1 MITNKNIYS
10 IRKHKLGVASFLLGT
25 LFVVGHANNAE
36 ASEVSATTQEHN
48 VETEQTKTEGELTT
62 EVAQQAVSE
71 SAPIAENMQKTTSVA
86 SENAKEV
93 TASDST
99 QEVTKTEAKDT
110 ATMKDSEIA
119 QPVSEVNKPVT
130 QTAPVQAPTT
140 ATEHKSPRQAQEL
153 TAPMDT
159 KVINVENGTDVTS
172 KVKVETSSITGH
184 QNNDKTYRQSNTV
197 NPHKAE
203 RVTLNYDWS
212 FENGIKAGDY
222 FDFQLSDNVD
232 TNGISTVKKVP
243 NIVDTQNNDT
253 VIAYGEVKDKNRIRY
268 RFTDYVSDK
277 ENVVGKLSLNLFI
290 NPAKVQNRGNIN
302 VSSTLGSIK
311 TEETFNIEYI
321 DGVKNNEGVTLNG
334 RLDDLSKADQSFT
347 HYTTFKP
354 SQNELTNVSLKGTVT
369 TGAIENGI
377 AGEVKIY
384 EFIGSGELPESV
396 YANVNDTSHFN
407 DITSNL
413 SNSIKSTSTGYEIT
427 FDMKNKKPYVI
438 VYKGHYNKDA
448 SDFDFTTNAIGHQN
462 LNRSPYNHYWSYNHY
477 FNLTWKN
484 GVAFYSNNA
493 SGEGNDKPVPPTYGF
508 SELVDTTQNTAPAT
522 MTFQTTGV
530 LEEIEDSVVLNTLS
544 QSGEDRGENTSP
556 IIETTED
563 SQPVEFEE
571 ETNHGIQDV
580 TLHADAVD
588 FEEET
593 NHGEQ
598 DTVHHSDVVEYDE
611 DTTTGMLTGAISDH
625 TTEEDTMEYTTDGL
639 LIEFDDE
646 MNPNVSGQY
655 DDITTDTIE
664 ESSHIDTFTEL
675 ESEFGQHDGI
685 VTFEEDTIVEKPKTE
700 KGNRVPLVIDLSTP
714 KHNHQFNI
722 QPTDPNID
730 TSATYRIGDF
740 VWRDED
746 HNGVQNDGE
755 HGLEGVLVT
764 LKTADGVVLNT
775 TTSDANGHYQFT
787 NVQKGKYIV
796 EFTTPEGYEATS
808 KHTTANTEKDS
819 DGLIANIDVTQDDM
833 SIDAGFFPLENW
845 NPQPK
850 DETYTIGDFVWR
862 DEDHN
867 GVQND
872 GEHGLE
878 GVLVT
883 LKTADGV
890 VLNTTTSDANGHYQ
904 FTNVQK
910 GKYIVEFTTP
920 EGYEATSKHTTAN
933 TEKDSDGLIANIDV
947 TQDDMSIDAGF
958 FPLENWNPQPKDET
972 YTIGDFVW
980 RDEDHNGVQNDGEHG
995 LEGVLVTLK
1004 TADGVVLNTTT
1015 SDANGHY
1022 QFTNVQKGKY
1032 IVEFTTPEGYEATSK
1047 HTTANTEKDSD
1058 GLIANIDV
1066 TQDDMSIDAGF
1077 FPLENWNPQPKD
1089 ETYTIGDFVWRDEG
1103 HNGVQNDGEH
1113 GLEGVLVTLKTAD
1126 GVVLNTTTSDAN
1138 GHYQFTNVQKGK
1150 YIVEFTTPEGYEPTS
1165 KHTTANTEKDS
1176 DGLIANIDVTQD
1188 DMSIDAGFFPLE
1200 NWNPQPEPKNPDDKE
1215 KPAPEQPDV
1224 PQPEPKNPDDKEK
1237 PAPEQPDVPQPEPKN
1252 PDDREK
1258 PAPEQPDVPQPEPKN
1273 PDDKEKPAPEQ
1284 PDAPQPK
1291 PMLPGEKVKPKPT
1304 HPGEAMQTTPQDK
1317 STSQTDEALPQTG
1330 ESSSQSSA
1338 LIFGGLLSLLGLGLL
1353 RRSSK
1358 QNRSSMK

>member
-36 ASEVSATTQEHN
+36 ASEVSATTREQN
-48 VETEQTKTEGELTT
+48 VETEQAKTERELTT
-62 EVAQQAVSE
+62 KVAQQAVSE
-71 SAPIAENMQKTTSVA
+71 SAPIAENMQETTSVA
-86 SENAKEV
+86 SENAKAV

-99 QEVTKTEAKDT
+99 QEVTKTETKDT

-130 QTAPVQAPTT
+130 QTAPFQTPTT
-140 ATEHKSPRQAQEL
+140 ATEHKSPRQVQEV
-153 TAPMDT
+153 TSPVDT

-172 KVKVETSSITGH
+172 KVKVEKSSITGH
-184 QNNDKTYRQSNTV
+184 QNNDKTYHQSNTV

-212 FENGIKAGDY
+212 FENSIKEGDY

-232 TNGISTVKKVP
+232 TNGISTTKKVP
-243 NIVDTQNNDT
+243 NILDVQDSDK

-462 LNRSPYNHYWSYNHY
+462 LNSSPYNYYWSYNHY

-484 GVAFYSNNA
+484 GVAFYSNKAN
-493 SGEGNDKPVPPTYGF
+493 GEGNDKPVPPTYGY
-508 SELVDTTQNTAPAT
+508 SPTVNTIQDTHADYPV
-522 MTFQTTGV
+522 MTFQQPGT
-530 LEEIEDSVVLNTLS
+530 LEETEDSMPITTLTE
-544 QSGEDRGENTSP
+544 SGEDRGENTSS

-1077 FPLENWNPQPKD
+1077 FPLENWNPQP
-1089 ETYTIGDFVWRDEG
+1089 
-1103 HNGVQNDGEH
+1103 
-1113 GLEGVLVTLKTAD
+1113 
-1126 GVVLNTTTSDAN
+1126 
-1138 GHYQFTNVQKGK
+1138 
-1150 YIVEFTTPEGYEPTS
+1150 
-1165 KHTTANTEKDS
+1165 
-1176 DGLIANIDVTQD
+1176 
-1188 DMSIDAGFFPLE
+1188 
-1200 NWNPQPEPKNPDDKE
+1200 EPKNPDDKE

-1224 PQPEPKNPDDKEK
+1224 
-1237 PAPEQPDVPQPEPKN
+1237 
-1252 PDDREK
+1252 
-1258 PAPEQPDVPQPEPKN
+1258 
-1273 PDDKEKPAPEQ
+1273 
-1284 PDAPQPK
+1284 PQPK

-1317 STSQTDEALPQTG
+1317 STSQTDEALPKTG

>member
-36 ASEVSATTQEHN
+36 ASEVSTTTQEQN
-48 VETEQTKTEGELTT
+48 AEKEQAKTEGELTT
-62 EVAQQAVSE
+62 EAAQQTAVE
-71 SAPIAENMQKTTSVA
+71 SIPASENMQERTLVA
-86 SENAKEV
+86 SENGKEV
-93 TASDST
+93 TTTEST
-99 QEVTKTEAKDT
+99 QEVTKTETKDT
-110 ATMKDSEIA
+110 VTMKDSEIA

-130 QTAPVQAPTT
+130 QTAPVQTPTT
-140 ATEHKSPRQAQEL
+140 ATEHKSPRQVQEV
-153 TAPMDT
+153 TSPVDT

-172 KVKVETSSITGH
+172 KVKVETSSITDH

-203 RVTLNYDWS
+203 RVTLNYEWTFDKD
-212 FENGIKAGDY
+212 IKNDDY
-222 FDFQLSDNVD
+222 FEFQLSDNVD

-253 VIAYGEVKDKNRIRY
+253 VIAFGEINEQNRVRY
-268 RFTDYVSDK
+268 RFTDYVSKKD
-277 ENVVGKLSLNLFI
+277 NVKGNLSLNLFI
-290 NPAKVQNRGNIN
+290 DPSKVLNNGNTT
-302 VSSTLGSIK
+302 VSSILNGTK
-311 TEETFNIEYI
+311 TESTFNIEYI
-321 DGVKNNEGVTLNG
+321 DGIHNAAGVTLNG
-334 RLDDLSKADQSFT
+334 RLDELSKANQTFT
-347 HYTTFKP
+347 HFATFKP
-354 SQNELTNVSLKGTVT
+354 KHNKLSSVTIKGKVKNGVLQNSN
-369 TGAIENGI
+369 N
-377 AGEVKIY
+377 GEVKVY
-384 EFIGSGELPESV
+384 EFIGNGELPQSV
-396 YANVNDTSHFN
+396 YANVNDTNQFK
-407 DITSNL
+407 DITTSMNSKKSNG
-413 SNSIKSTSTGYEIT
+413 TGYEIT
-427 FDMKNKKPYVI
+427 FDTMNDKPYVI
-438 VYKGHYNKDA
+438 LYKGYFDSNSK
-448 SDFDFTTNAIGHQN
+448 DFDFTTNATGYQN
-462 LNRSPYNHYWSYNHY
+462 LNQSSYYYWPYNHY
-477 FNLTWKN
+477 FNLTWDN

-625 TTEEDTMEYTTDGL
+625 TIEEDTMEYTTDGL

-1077 FPLENWNPQPKD
+1077 FPLENWNPQP
-1089 ETYTIGDFVWRDEG
+1089 
-1103 HNGVQNDGEH
+1103 
-1113 GLEGVLVTLKTAD
+1113 
-1126 GVVLNTTTSDAN
+1126 
-1138 GHYQFTNVQKGK
+1138 
-1150 YIVEFTTPEGYEPTS
+1150 
-1165 KHTTANTEKDS
+1165 
-1176 DGLIANIDVTQD
+1176 
-1188 DMSIDAGFFPLE
+1188 
-1200 NWNPQPEPKNPDDKE
+1200 EPKNPDDKE

-1224 PQPEPKNPDDKEK
+1224 PQPEPKNPDDREKPAPEQPDVPQPEPKNPDDREK

-1317 STSQTDEALPQTG
+1317 STSQTDEALPKTG

>member
-36 ASEVSATTQEHN
+36 ASEVSTTTQEQN
-48 VETEQTKTEGELTT
+48 AEKEQTKTEGELTT

-71 SAPIAENMQKTTSVA
+71 SAPTAENMQETTSVA

-130 QTAPVQAPTT
+130 QTAPVQTPTT
-140 ATEHKSPRQAQEL
+140 ATEHKSPRQVQEV
-153 TAPMDT
+153 TSPEDT

-253 VIAYGEVKDKNRIRY
+253 VIAFGEINEQNRVRY
-268 RFTDYVSDK
+268 RFTDYVNQK
-277 ENVVGKLSLNLFI
+277 ENLKGKLALNLFI
-290 NPAKVQNRGNIN
+290 KPDKVQTAGNIT
-302 VSSTLGSIK
+302 VSSKLGNQVTSQN
-311 TEETFNIEYI
+311 FNIQYI
-321 DGVKNNEGVTLNG
+321 DGVKNRAGVTLNG
-334 RLDDLSKADQSFT
+334 RIDTLSKTDQTFT
-347 HYTTFKP
+347 HFATFKP
-354 SQNELTNVSLKGTVT
+354 NNNALTSVTITGKVKNGALQNGK
-369 TGAIENGI
+369 
-377 AGEVKIY
+377 AGEVKVY
-384 EFIGSGELPESV
+384 EFIGSGELPQSV
-396 YANVNDTSHFN
+396 YANVNDTKQFN
-407 DITSNL
+407 DITNSMK
-413 SNSIKSTSTGYEIT
+413 SIKNYSNGYEIT
-427 FDMKNKKPYVI
+427 FDMNKDNHPYII
-438 VYKGHYNKDA
+438 VYQGHFNNNAK
-448 SDFDFTTNAIGHQN
+448 DFDFSTNATGYQN
-462 LNRSPYNHYWSYNHY
+462 LNQSEYSYYWPYNYS
-477 FNLTWKN
+477 FNLTWDN

-493 SGEGNDKPVPPTYGF
+493 SGEGNDKPVPPTYGY
-508 SELVDTTQNTAPAT
+508 SPTVNTIQDTHADYPV
-522 MTFQTTGV
+522 MTFQQPGT
-530 LEEIEDSVVLNTLS
+530 LEETEDSMPITTLTE
-544 QSGEDRGENTSP
+544 SGEDRSENTSP

-625 TTEEDTMEYTTDGL
+625 TTKEDTMEYTTDSL

-730 TSATYRIGDF
+730 TSATYRIGNF

-819 DGLIANIDVTQDDM
+819 DGLIANIDVTQNDM

-1032 IVEFTTPEGYEATSK
+1032 IVEFTTPEGYE
-1047 HTTANTEKDSD
+1047 
-1058 GLIANIDV
+1058 
-1066 TQDDMSIDAGF
+1066 
-1077 FPLENWNPQPKD
+1077 
-1089 ETYTIGDFVWRDEG
+1089 
-1103 HNGVQNDGEH
+1103 
-1113 GLEGVLVTLKTAD
+1113 
-1126 GVVLNTTTSDAN
+1126 
-1138 GHYQFTNVQKGK
+1138 
-1150 YIVEFTTPEGYEPTS
+1150 PTS

-1224 PQPEPKNPDDKEK
+1224 PQPEPKNPDDREK

-1273 PDDKEKPAPEQ
+1273 PDDREKPAPEQPDVPQPESKNPDDKEKPAPEQ
-1284 PDAPQPK
+1284 PDVPQPK

-1317 STSQTDEALPQTG
+1317 STSQTDEVLPKTG

-1338 LIFGGLLSLLGLGLL
+1338 LIFGGLLSLLGLDLL

-1358 QNRSSMK
+1358 QNR

>member
-36 ASEVSATTQEHN
+36 ASEVSTTTQEQN
-48 VETEQTKTEGELTT
+48 AEKEQTKTEGELTT

-71 SAPIAENMQKTTSVA
+71 SAPTAENMQETTSVA

-130 QTAPVQAPTT
+130 QTAPVQTPTT
-140 ATEHKSPRQAQEL
+140 ATEHKSPRQVQEV
-153 TAPMDT
+153 TSPEDT

-253 VIAYGEVKDKNRIRY
+253 VIAFGEINEQNRVRY
-268 RFTDYVSDK
+268 RFTDYVNQK
-277 ENVVGKLSLNLFI
+277 ENLKGKLALNLFI
-290 NPAKVQNRGNIN
+290 KPDKVQTAGNIT
-302 VSSTLGSIK
+302 VSSKLGNQVTSQN
-311 TEETFNIEYI
+311 FNIQYI
-321 DGVKNNEGVTLNG
+321 DGVKNRAGVTLNG
-334 RLDDLSKADQSFT
+334 RIDTLSKTDQTFT
-347 HYTTFKP
+347 HFATFKP
-354 SQNELTNVSLKGTVT
+354 NNNALTSVTITGKVKNGALQNGK
-369 TGAIENGI
+369 
-377 AGEVKIY
+377 AGEVKVY
-384 EFIGSGELPESV
+384 EFIGSGELPQSV
-396 YANVNDTSHFN
+396 YANVNDTKQFN
-407 DITSNL
+407 DITKSMK
-413 SNSIKSTSTGYEIT
+413 SIKNNSNGYEIT
-427 FDMKNKKPYVI
+427 FDMNKDNHPYII
-438 VYKGHYNKDA
+438 VYQGHFNNNAK
-448 SDFDFTTNAIGHQN
+448 DFDFSTNATGYQN
-462 LNRSPYNHYWSYNHY
+462 LNQSEYSYYWPYNYS
-477 FNLTWKN
+477 FNLTWDN

-493 SGEGNDKPVPPTYGF
+493 SGEGNDKPVPPTYGY
-508 SELVDTTQNTAPAT
+508 SPTVNTIQDTHADYPV
-522 MTFQTTGV
+522 MTFQQPGT
-530 LEEIEDSVVLNTLS
+530 LEETEDSMPITTLTE
-544 QSGEDRGENTSP
+544 SGEDRSENTSP

-755 HGLEGVLVT
+755 HGLEGVLVS

-845 NPQPK
+845 NAQPK

-947 TQDDMSIDAGF
+947 TQG
-958 FPLENWNPQPKDET
+958 
-972 YTIGDFVW
+972 
-980 RDEDHNGVQNDGEHG
+980 
-995 LEGVLVTLK
+995 
-1004 TADGVVLNTTT
+1004 
-1015 SDANGHY
+1015 
-1022 QFTNVQKGKY
+1022 
-1032 IVEFTTPEGYEATSK
+1032 
-1047 HTTANTEKDSD
+1047 
-1058 GLIANIDV
+1058 
-1066 TQDDMSIDAGF
+1066 
-1077 FPLENWNPQPKD
+1077 
-1089 ETYTIGDFVWRDEG
+1089 
-1103 HNGVQNDGEH
+1103 
-1113 GLEGVLVTLKTAD
+1113 
-1126 GVVLNTTTSDAN
+1126 
-1138 GHYQFTNVQKGK
+1138 
-1150 YIVEFTTPEGYEPTS
+1150 
-1165 KHTTANTEKDS
+1165 
-1176 DGLIANIDVTQD
+1176 

-1284 PDAPQPK
+1284 PDAPQPE

-1317 STSQTDEALPQTG
+1317 STSQTDEALPKTG

>member
-130 QTAPVQAPTT
+130 QTAAPVAEPST
-140 ATEHKSPRQAQEL
+140 ANKQTSPRQVQEL

-172 KVKVETSSITGH
+172 KVKVEKSSITGH
-184 QNNDKTYRQSNTV
+184 QNKDKTYHQSNTV

-232 TNGISTVKKVP
+232 TNGISTIKKVP
-243 NIVDTQNNDT
+243 HIMDSQNSEQI
-253 VIAYGEVKDKNRIRY
+253 IAYGEINENNRVRY
-268 RFTDYVSDK
+268 RFMDYVNQK
-277 ENVVGKLSLNLFI
+277 ENLKGKLSLNLFI
-290 NPAKVQNRGNIN
+290 KPDKVQDEGKIT
-302 VSSTLGSIK
+302 VTSQLGKEMTSQEFDIK
-311 TEETFNIEYI
+311 YI
-321 DGVKNNEGVTLNG
+321 DGVKSPSGITLNG
-334 RLDDLSKADQSFT
+334 RLDELSKADQSFT
-347 HYTTFKP
+347 HYAIFKP
-354 SQNELTNVSLKGTVT
+354 KHNNLTNVTLRGTVSNN
-369 TGAIENGI
+369 AQQNEKNGQ
-377 AGEVKIY
+377 VNVY
-384 EFIGSGELPESV
+384 EYIGQGELPQSA
-396 YANVNDTSHFN
+396 YANVKDTNQFR
-407 DITSNL
+407 DIT
-413 SNSIKSTSTGYEIT
+413 NSLRPTTVNSTGYQIT
-427 FDMKNKKPYVI
+427 FDHINKKPYVI
-438 VYKGHYNKDA
+438 VYKGHYKNEAKDLE
-448 SDFDFTTNAIGHQN
+448 FTTNATDYHSSN
-462 LNRSPYNHYWSYNHY
+462 LYSYNY
-477 FNLTWKN
+477 WPYYGSFNLTWKN

-845 NPQPK
+845 NPQP
-850 DETYTIGDFVWR
+850 
-862 DEDHN
+862 
-867 GVQND
+867 
-872 GEHGLE
+872 
-878 GVLVT
+878 
-883 LKTADGV
+883 
-890 VLNTTTSDANGHYQ
+890 
-904 FTNVQK
+904 
-910 GKYIVEFTTP
+910 
-920 EGYEATSKHTTAN
+920 
-933 TEKDSDGLIANIDV
+933 
-947 TQDDMSIDAGF
+947 
-958 FPLENWNPQPKDET
+958 
-972 YTIGDFVW
+972 
-980 RDEDHNGVQNDGEHG
+980 
-995 LEGVLVTLK
+995 
-1004 TADGVVLNTTT
+1004 
-1015 SDANGHY
+1015 
-1022 QFTNVQKGKY
+1022 
-1032 IVEFTTPEGYEATSK
+1032 
-1047 HTTANTEKDSD
+1047 
-1058 GLIANIDV
+1058 
-1066 TQDDMSIDAGF
+1066 
-1077 FPLENWNPQPKD
+1077 
-1089 ETYTIGDFVWRDEG
+1089 
-1103 HNGVQNDGEH
+1103 
-1113 GLEGVLVTLKTAD
+1113 
-1126 GVVLNTTTSDAN
+1126 
-1138 GHYQFTNVQKGK
+1138 
-1150 YIVEFTTPEGYEPTS
+1150 
-1165 KHTTANTEKDS
+1165 
-1176 DGLIANIDVTQD
+1176 
-1188 DMSIDAGFFPLE
+1188 
-1200 NWNPQPEPKNPDDKE
+1200 
-1215 KPAPEQPDV
+1215 
-1224 PQPEPKNPDDKEK
+1224 EPKNPDDKEK

-1273 PDDKEKPAPEQ
+1273 PDDREKPAPEQPDVPQPESKNPDDKEKPAPEQ
-1284 PDAPQPK
+1284 PDVPQPK

-1317 STSQTDEALPQTG
+1317 STSQTDEVLPKTG

-1338 LIFGGLLSLLGLGLL
+1338 LIFGGLLSLLGLDLL

-1358 QNRSSMK
+1358 QNR

>member
-36 ASEVSATTQEHN
+36 ASEMSTTTQEQN
-48 VETEQTKTEGELTT
+48 AEKEQTKTEGELTT
-62 EVAQQAVSE
+62 EAAQQTAVE
-71 SAPIAENMQKTTSVA
+71 SIPASENMQERTLVA
-86 SENAKEV
+86 SENGKEV
-93 TASDST
+93 TTTEST
-99 QEVTKTEAKDT
+99 QEVTKTETKDT
-110 ATMKDSEIA
+110 VTMKATEIV
-119 QPVSEVNKPVT
+119 QPVSQIDKSVT
-130 QTAPVQAPTT
+130 QTAAPVAEPST
-140 ATEHKSPRQAQEL
+140 ANKQTSPRQVQEL

-172 KVKVETSSITGH
+172 KVKVEKSSITGH
-184 QNNDKTYRQSNTV
+184 QNKDKTYHQSNTV

-232 TNGISTVKKVP
+232 TNGISTIKKVP
-243 NIVDTQNNDT
+243 HIMDSQNSEQI
-253 VIAYGEVKDKNRIRY
+253 IAYGEINENNRVRY
-268 RFTDYVSDK
+268 RFMDYVNQK
-277 ENVVGKLSLNLFI
+277 ENLKGKLSLNLFI
-290 NPAKVQNRGNIN
+290 KPDKVQDEGKIT
-302 VSSTLGSIK
+302 VTSQLGKEMTSQEFDIK
-311 TEETFNIEYI
+311 YI
-321 DGVKNNEGVTLNG
+321 DGVKSPSGITLNG
-334 RLDDLSKADQSFT
+334 RLDELSKADQSFT
-347 HYTTFKP
+347 HYAIFKP
-354 SQNELTNVSLKGTVT
+354 KHNNLTNVTLRGTVSNN
-369 TGAIENGI
+369 AQQNEKNGQ
-377 AGEVKIY
+377 VNVY
-384 EFIGSGELPESV
+384 EYIGQGELPQSA
-396 YANVNDTSHFN
+396 YANVKDTNQFR
-407 DITSNL
+407 DIT
-413 SNSIKSTSTGYEIT
+413 NSLRPTTVNSTGYQIT
-427 FDMKNKKPYVI
+427 FDHINKKPYVI
-438 VYKGHYNKDA
+438 VYKGHYKNEAKDLE
-448 SDFDFTTNAIGHQN
+448 FTTNATDYHSSN
-462 LNRSPYNHYWSYNHY
+462 LYSYNY
-477 FNLTWKN
+477 WPYYGSFNLTWKN
-484 GVAFYSNNA
+484 GVAFYSNKAN
-493 SGEGNDKPVPPTYGF
+493 GEGNDKPVPPTYGF

-611 DTTTGMLTGAISDH
+611 DTTTGILTGAISDH

-664 ESSHIDTFTEL
+664 ESSHIDTFIEL

-730 TSATYRIGDF
+730 TSATYRIGNF

-1077 FPLENWNPQPKD
+1077 FPLENWNPQP
-1089 ETYTIGDFVWRDEG
+1089 
-1103 HNGVQNDGEH
+1103 
-1113 GLEGVLVTLKTAD
+1113 
-1126 GVVLNTTTSDAN
+1126 
-1138 GHYQFTNVQKGK
+1138 
-1150 YIVEFTTPEGYEPTS
+1150 
-1165 KHTTANTEKDS
+1165 
-1176 DGLIANIDVTQD
+1176 
-1188 DMSIDAGFFPLE
+1188 
-1200 NWNPQPEPKNPDDKE
+1200 EPKNPDDKE

-1284 PDAPQPK
+1284 PDVPQPK

-1317 STSQTDEALPQTG
+1317 STSQTDEALPKTG

>member
-36 ASEVSATTQEHN
+36 ASEVSTTTQEQN
-48 VETEQTKTEGELTT
+48 AEKEQTKTEGELTT

-71 SAPIAENMQKTTSVA
+71 SAPTAENMQETTSVA

-93 TASDST
+93 TTTEST

-140 ATEHKSPRQAQEL
+140 ANKQTSPRQVQEV

-172 KVKVETSSITGH
+172 KVKVEKSSITGH
-184 QNNDKTYRQSNTV
+184 QNKDKTYHQSNTV

-203 RVTLNYDWS
+203 RVTLNYEWTFDKD
-212 FENGIKAGDY
+212 IKNDDY
-222 FDFQLSDNVD
+222 FEFQLSDNVD

-253 VIAYGEVKDKNRIRY
+253 VIAFGEINEQNRVRY
-268 RFTDYVSDK
+268 RFTDYVSKKD
-277 ENVVGKLSLNLFI
+277 NVKGNLSLNLFI
-290 NPAKVQNRGNIN
+290 DPSKVLNNGNTT
-302 VSSTLGSIK
+302 VSSILNGTK
-311 TEETFNIEYI
+311 TESTFNIEYI
-321 DGVKNNEGVTLNG
+321 DGIHNAAGVTLNG
-334 RLDDLSKADQSFT
+334 RLDELSKANQTFT
-347 HYTTFKP
+347 HFATFKP
-354 SQNELTNVSLKGTVT
+354 KHNKLSSVTIKGKVKNGVLQNSN
-369 TGAIENGI
+369 N
-377 AGEVKIY
+377 GEVKVY
-384 EFIGSGELPESV
+384 EFIGNGELPQSV
-396 YANVNDTSHFN
+396 YANVNDTNQFK
-407 DITSNL
+407 DITTSMNSKKSNG
-413 SNSIKSTSTGYEIT
+413 TGYEIT
-427 FDMKNKKPYVI
+427 FDTMNDKPYVI
-438 VYKGHYNKDA
+438 LYKGYFDSNSK
-448 SDFDFTTNAIGHQN
+448 DFDFTTNATGYQN
-462 LNRSPYNHYWSYNHY
+462 LNQSSYYYWPYNHY
-477 FNLTWKN
+477 FNLTWDN

-755 HGLEGVLVT
+755 HDLEGVLVT

-1032 IVEFTTPEGYEATSK
+1032 IVEFTTPEGYE
-1047 HTTANTEKDSD
+1047 
-1058 GLIANIDV
+1058 
-1066 TQDDMSIDAGF
+1066 
-1077 FPLENWNPQPKD
+1077 
-1089 ETYTIGDFVWRDEG
+1089 
-1103 HNGVQNDGEH
+1103 
-1113 GLEGVLVTLKTAD
+1113 
-1126 GVVLNTTTSDAN
+1126 
-1138 GHYQFTNVQKGK
+1138 
-1150 YIVEFTTPEGYEPTS
+1150 PTS

-1224 PQPEPKNPDDKEK
+1224 PQPEPKNPDDREKPAPEQPDVPQPEPKNPDDREK

-1317 STSQTDEALPQTG
+1317 STSQTDEALPKTG

>member
-130 QTAPVQAPTT
+130 QTAAPVAEPST
-140 ATEHKSPRQAQEL
+140 ANKQTSPRQVQEL

-172 KVKVETSSITGH
+172 KVKVEKSSITGH
-184 QNNDKTYRQSNTV
+184 QNKDKTYHQSNTV

-232 TNGISTVKKVP
+232 TNGISTIKKVP
-243 NIVDTQNNDT
+243 HIMDSQNSEQI
-253 VIAYGEVKDKNRIRY
+253 IAYGEINENNRVRY
-268 RFTDYVSDK
+268 RFMDYVNQK
-277 ENVVGKLSLNLFI
+277 ENLKGKLSLNLFI
-290 NPAKVQNRGNIN
+290 KPDKVQDEGKIT
-302 VSSTLGSIK
+302 VTSQLGKEMTSQEFDIK
-311 TEETFNIEYI
+311 YI
-321 DGVKNNEGVTLNG
+321 DGVKSPSGITLNG
-334 RLDDLSKADQSFT
+334 RLDELSKADQSFT
-347 HYTTFKP
+347 HYSIFKP
-354 SQNELTNVSLKGTVT
+354 KHNNLTNVTLRGTVSNN
-369 TGAIENGI
+369 AQQNEKNGQ
-377 AGEVKIY
+377 VNVY
-384 EFIGSGELPESV
+384 EYIGQGELPQSA
-396 YANVNDTSHFN
+396 YANVNDTKQFN
-407 DITSNL
+407 DITKSMK
-413 SNSIKSTSTGYEIT
+413 SIKNNSNGYEIT
-427 FDMKNKKPYVI
+427 FDMNKDNHPYII
-438 VYKGHYNKDA
+438 VYQGHFNNNAK
-448 SDFDFTTNAIGHQN
+448 DFDFSTNATGYQN
-462 LNRSPYNHYWSYNHY
+462 LNQSEYSYYWPYNYS
-477 FNLTWKN
+477 FNLTWDN

-493 SGEGNDKPVPPTYGF
+493 SGEGNDKPVPPTYGY
-508 SELVDTTQNTAPAT
+508 SPTVNTIQDTHADYPV
-522 MTFQTTGV
+522 MTFQQPGT
-530 LEEIEDSVVLNTLS
+530 LEETEDSMPITTLTE
-544 QSGEDRGENTSP
+544 SGEDRGENTSP

-625 TTEEDTMEYTTDGL
+625 TTEEGTMEYTTDGL

-730 TSATYRIGDF
+730 TSATYRIGNF

-845 NPQPK
+845 NPQP
-850 DETYTIGDFVWR
+850 
-862 DEDHN
+862 
-867 GVQND
+867 
-872 GEHGLE
+872 
-878 GVLVT
+878 
-883 LKTADGV
+883 
-890 VLNTTTSDANGHYQ
+890 
-904 FTNVQK
+904 
-910 GKYIVEFTTP
+910 
-920 EGYEATSKHTTAN
+920 
-933 TEKDSDGLIANIDV
+933 
-947 TQDDMSIDAGF
+947 
-958 FPLENWNPQPKDET
+958 
-972 YTIGDFVW
+972 
-980 RDEDHNGVQNDGEHG
+980 
-995 LEGVLVTLK
+995 
-1004 TADGVVLNTTT
+1004 
-1015 SDANGHY
+1015 
-1022 QFTNVQKGKY
+1022 
-1032 IVEFTTPEGYEATSK
+1032 
-1047 HTTANTEKDSD
+1047 
-1058 GLIANIDV
+1058 
-1066 TQDDMSIDAGF
+1066 
-1077 FPLENWNPQPKD
+1077 
-1089 ETYTIGDFVWRDEG
+1089 
-1103 HNGVQNDGEH
+1103 
-1113 GLEGVLVTLKTAD
+1113 
-1126 GVVLNTTTSDAN
+1126 
-1138 GHYQFTNVQKGK
+1138 
-1150 YIVEFTTPEGYEPTS
+1150 
-1165 KHTTANTEKDS
+1165 
-1176 DGLIANIDVTQD
+1176 
-1188 DMSIDAGFFPLE
+1188 
-1200 NWNPQPEPKNPDDKE
+1200 EPKNPDDRE

-1224 PQPEPKNPDDKEK
+1224 PQPEPKNPDDREK

-1273 PDDKEKPAPEQ
+1273 PDDKEKPA
-1284 PDAPQPK
+1284 
-1291 PMLPGEKVKPKPT
+1291 
-1304 HPGEAMQTTPQDK
+1304 
-1317 STSQTDEALPQTG
+1317 
-1330 ESSSQSSA
+1330 
-1338 LIFGGLLSLLGLGLL
+1338 
-1353 RRSSK
+1353 
-1358 QNRSSMK
+1358 

>member
-36 ASEVSATTQEHN
+36 ASEVSTTTQEQN
-48 VETEQTKTEGELTT
+48 AEKEQAKTEGELTT
-62 EVAQQAVSE
+62 EAAQQTAVE
-71 SAPIAENMQKTTSVA
+71 SIPASENMQERTLVA
-86 SENAKEV
+86 SENGKEV
-93 TASDST
+93 TTTEST
-99 QEVTKTEAKDT
+99 QEVTKTETKDT
-110 ATMKDSEIA
+110 VTMKDSEIA
-119 QPVSEVNKPVT
+119 QPVSHLDKPVT
-130 QTAPVQAPTT
+130 QTAPVQTPTT
-140 ATEHKSPRQAQEL
+140 ATEQKSTRQAQED
-153 TAPMDT
+153 TAPMGM
-159 KVINVENGTDVTS
+159 KEVNVENGTDVTS
-172 KVKVETSSITGH
+172 KVKVENSSITGH
-184 QNNDKTYRQSNTV
+184 QNKDKTYHQSNTV

-203 RVTLNYDWS
+203 RVTLNYEWTFDKD
-212 FENGIKAGDY
+212 IKNDDY
-222 FDFQLSDNVD
+222 FEFQLSDNVD

-253 VIAYGEVKDKNRIRY
+253 VIAFGEINEQNRVRY
-268 RFTDYVSDK
+268 RFTDYVSKKD
-277 ENVVGKLSLNLFI
+277 NVKGKLALNLFI
-290 NPAKVQNRGNIN
+290 KPDKVQTAGNIT
-302 VSSTLGSIK
+302 VSSKLGNQVTSQN
-311 TEETFNIEYI
+311 FNIQYI
-321 DGVKNNEGVTLNG
+321 DGVKNRAGVTLNG
-334 RLDDLSKADQSFT
+334 RIDTLSKTDQTFT
-347 HYTTFKP
+347 HFATFKP
-354 SQNELTNVSLKGTVT
+354 NNNALTSVTITGKVKNGALQNGK
-369 TGAIENGI
+369 
-377 AGEVKIY
+377 AGEVKVY
-384 EFIGSGELPESV
+384 EFIGSGELPQSV
-396 YANVNDTSHFN
+396 YANVNDTKQFN
-407 DITSNL
+407 DITKSMK
-413 SNSIKSTSTGYEIT
+413 SIKNNSNGYEIT
-427 FDMKNKKPYVI
+427 FDMNKDNHPYII
-438 VYKGHYNKDA
+438 VYQGHFNNNAK
-448 SDFDFTTNAIGHQN
+448 DFDFSTNATGYQN
-462 LNRSPYNHYWSYNHY
+462 LNQSEYSYYWPYNYS
-477 FNLTWKN
+477 FNLTWDN

-493 SGEGNDKPVPPTYGF
+493 SGEGNDKPVPPTYGY
-508 SELVDTTQNTAPAT
+508 SPTVNTIQDTHADYPV
-522 MTFQTTGV
+522 MTFQQPGT
-530 LEEIEDSVVLNTLS
+530 LEETEDSMPITTLTE
-544 QSGEDRGENTSP
+544 SGEDRGENTSS

-845 NPQPK
+845 NPQP
-850 DETYTIGDFVWR
+850 
-862 DEDHN
+862 
-867 GVQND
+867 
-872 GEHGLE
+872 
-878 GVLVT
+878 
-883 LKTADGV
+883 
-890 VLNTTTSDANGHYQ
+890 
-904 FTNVQK
+904 
-910 GKYIVEFTTP
+910 
-920 EGYEATSKHTTAN
+920 
-933 TEKDSDGLIANIDV
+933 
-947 TQDDMSIDAGF
+947 
-958 FPLENWNPQPKDET
+958 
-972 YTIGDFVW
+972 
-980 RDEDHNGVQNDGEHG
+980 
-995 LEGVLVTLK
+995 
-1004 TADGVVLNTTT
+1004 
-1015 SDANGHY
+1015 
-1022 QFTNVQKGKY
+1022 
-1032 IVEFTTPEGYEATSK
+1032 
-1047 HTTANTEKDSD
+1047 
-1058 GLIANIDV
+1058 
-1066 TQDDMSIDAGF
+1066 
-1077 FPLENWNPQPKD
+1077 
-1089 ETYTIGDFVWRDEG
+1089 
-1103 HNGVQNDGEH
+1103 
-1113 GLEGVLVTLKTAD
+1113 
-1126 GVVLNTTTSDAN
+1126 
-1138 GHYQFTNVQKGK
+1138 
-1150 YIVEFTTPEGYEPTS
+1150 
-1165 KHTTANTEKDS
+1165 
-1176 DGLIANIDVTQD
+1176 
-1188 DMSIDAGFFPLE
+1188 
-1200 NWNPQPEPKNPDDKE
+1200 EPKNPDDKE

-1237 PAPEQPDVPQPEPKN
+1237 PAPEQPDVPQP
-1252 PDDREK
+1252 
-1258 PAPEQPDVPQPEPKN
+1258 
-1273 PDDKEKPAPEQ
+1273 
-1284 PDAPQPK
+1284 K

-1317 STSQTDEALPQTG
+1317 STSQTDEVLPKTG

>member
-36 ASEVSATTQEHN
+36 ASEVSATTREQN
-48 VETEQTKTEGELTT
+48 VKTEQAKTERELTT
-62 EVAQQAVSE
+62 KVAQQAVSE
-71 SAPIAENMQKTTSVA
+71 SAPIAENMQETTSVA
-86 SENAKEV
+86 SENAKAV

-99 QEVTKTEAKDT
+99 QEVTKTETKDT

-130 QTAPVQAPTT
+130 QTAPVQTPTT
-140 ATEHKSPRQAQEL
+140 ATEHKSPRQVQEV
-153 TAPMDT
+153 TSPVDT

-232 TNGISTVKKVP
+232 TNGISTIKKVP
-243 NIVDTQNNDT
+243 HIMDSQNSEQI
-253 VIAYGEVKDKNRIRY
+253 IAYGEINENNRVRY
-268 RFTDYVSDK
+268 RFMDYVNQK
-277 ENVVGKLSLNLFI
+277 ENLKGKLSLNLFI
-290 NPAKVQNRGNIN
+290 KPDKVQDEGKIT
-302 VSSTLGSIK
+302 VTSQLGKEMTSQEFDIK
-311 TEETFNIEYI
+311 YI
-321 DGVKNNEGVTLNG
+321 DGVKSPSGITLNG
-334 RLDDLSKADQSFT
+334 RLDELSKADQSFT
-347 HYTTFKP
+347 HYAIFKP
-354 SQNELTNVSLKGTVT
+354 KHNNLTNVTLRGTVSNN
-369 TGAIENGI
+369 AQQNEKNGQ
-377 AGEVKIY
+377 VNVY
-384 EFIGSGELPESV
+384 EYIGQGELPQSA
-396 YANVNDTSHFN
+396 YANVNDTKQFN
-407 DITSNL
+407 DITKSMK
-413 SNSIKSTSTGYEIT
+413 SIKNNSNGYEIT
-427 FDMKNKKPYVI
+427 FDMNKDNHPYII
-438 VYKGHYNKDA
+438 VYQGHFNNNAK
-448 SDFDFTTNAIGHQN
+448 DFDFSTNATGYQN
-462 LNRSPYNHYWSYNHY
+462 LNQSEYSYYWPYNYS
-477 FNLTWKN
+477 FNLTWDN

-493 SGEGNDKPVPPTYGF
+493 SGEGNDKPVPPTYGY
-508 SELVDTTQNTAPAT
+508 SPTVNTIQDTHADYPV
-522 MTFQTTGV
+522 MTFQQPGT
-530 LEEIEDSVVLNTLS
+530 LEETEDSMPITTLTE
-544 QSGEDRGENTSP
+544 SGEDRGENTSP

-625 TTEEDTMEYTTDGL
+625 TTEEGTMEYTTDGL

-730 TSATYRIGDF
+730 TSATYRIGNF

-845 NPQPK
+845 NAQPK

-958 FPLENWNPQPKDET
+958 FPLENWNPQP
-972 YTIGDFVW
+972 
-980 RDEDHNGVQNDGEHG
+980 
-995 LEGVLVTLK
+995 
-1004 TADGVVLNTTT
+1004 
-1015 SDANGHY
+1015 
-1022 QFTNVQKGKY
+1022 
-1032 IVEFTTPEGYEATSK
+1032 
-1047 HTTANTEKDSD
+1047 
-1058 GLIANIDV
+1058 
-1066 TQDDMSIDAGF
+1066 
-1077 FPLENWNPQPKD
+1077 
-1089 ETYTIGDFVWRDEG
+1089 
-1103 HNGVQNDGEH
+1103 
-1113 GLEGVLVTLKTAD
+1113 
-1126 GVVLNTTTSDAN
+1126 
-1138 GHYQFTNVQKGK
+1138 
-1150 YIVEFTTPEGYEPTS
+1150 
-1165 KHTTANTEKDS
+1165 
-1176 DGLIANIDVTQD
+1176 
-1188 DMSIDAGFFPLE
+1188 
-1200 NWNPQPEPKNPDDKE
+1200 EPKNPDDKE

-1273 PDDKEKPAPEQ
+1273 PDDREKPAPEQPDVPQPEPKNPDDKEKPAPEQ
-1284 PDAPQPK
+1284 PDAPQPE

-1317 STSQTDEALPQTG
+1317 STPQTDEALPKTG

>member
-36 ASEVSATTQEHN
+36 ASEVSTTTQEQN
-48 VETEQTKTEGELTT
+48 AEKEQTKTEGELTT
-62 EVAQQAVSE
+62 EAAQQTAVE
-71 SAPIAENMQKTTSVA
+71 SIPASENMQERTLVA
-86 SENAKEV
+86 SENGKEV
-93 TASDST
+93 TTTEST
-99 QEVTKTEAKDT
+99 QEVTKTETKDT
-110 ATMKDSEIA
+110 VTMKATEIV
-119 QPVSEVNKPVT
+119 QPVSQIDKSVT
-130 QTAPVQAPTT
+130 QTAAPVAEPST
-140 ATEHKSPRQAQEL
+140 ANKQTSPRQVQEL

-172 KVKVETSSITGH
+172 KVKVEKSSITGH
-184 QNNDKTYRQSNTV
+184 QNKDKTYHQSNTV

-203 RVTLNYDWS
+203 RVTLNYEWTFDKD
-212 FENGIKAGDY
+212 IKNDDY
-222 FDFQLSDNVD
+222 FEFQLSDNVD

-253 VIAYGEVKDKNRIRY
+253 VIAFGEINEQNRVRY
-268 RFTDYVSDK
+268 RFTDYVSKKD
-277 ENVVGKLSLNLFI
+277 NVKGNLSLNLFI
-290 NPAKVQNRGNIN
+290 DPSKVLNNGNTT
-302 VSSTLGSIK
+302 VSSILNGTK
-311 TEETFNIEYI
+311 TESTFNIEYI
-321 DGVKNNEGVTLNG
+321 DGIHNAAGVTLNG
-334 RLDDLSKADQSFT
+334 RLDELSKANQTFT
-347 HYTTFKP
+347 HFATFKP
-354 SQNELTNVSLKGTVT
+354 KHNKLSSVTIKGKVKNGVLQNSN
-369 TGAIENGI
+369 N
-377 AGEVKIY
+377 GEVKVY
-384 EFIGSGELPESV
+384 EFIGNGELPQSV
-396 YANVNDTSHFN
+396 YANVNDTNQFK
-407 DITSNL
+407 DITTSMNSKKSNG
-413 SNSIKSTSTGYEIT
+413 TGYEIT
-427 FDMKNKKPYVI
+427 FDMMNDKPYVI
-438 VYKGHYNKDA
+438 LYKGYFDSNSK
-448 SDFDFTTNAIGHQN
+448 DFDFTTNATGYQN
-462 LNRSPYNHYWSYNHY
+462 LNQSSYYYWPYNHY
-477 FNLTWKN
+477 FNLTWDN

-544 QSGEDRGENTSP
+544 QSGEDRSENTSP

-1032 IVEFTTPEGYEATSK
+1032 IVEFTTPEGYE
-1047 HTTANTEKDSD
+1047 
-1058 GLIANIDV
+1058 
-1066 TQDDMSIDAGF
+1066 
-1077 FPLENWNPQPKD
+1077 
-1089 ETYTIGDFVWRDEG
+1089 
-1103 HNGVQNDGEH
+1103 
-1113 GLEGVLVTLKTAD
+1113 
-1126 GVVLNTTTSDAN
+1126 
-1138 GHYQFTNVQKGK
+1138 
-1150 YIVEFTTPEGYEPTS
+1150 PTS

-1224 PQPEPKNPDDKEK
+1224 PQPEPKNPDDREK

-1258 PAPEQPDVPQPEPKN
+1258 PAPEQPDV
-1273 PDDKEKPAPEQ
+1273 
-1284 PDAPQPK
+1284 PQPK

-1317 STSQTDEALPQTG
+1317 STSQTDEVLPKTG

>member
-36 ASEVSATTQEHN
+36 ASEVSATTREQN
-48 VETEQTKTEGELTT
+48 VETEQAKTERELTT
-62 EVAQQAVSE
+62 KVAQQAVSE
-71 SAPIAENMQKTTSVA
+71 SAPIAENMQETTSVA
-86 SENAKEV
+86 SENAKAV

-130 QTAPVQAPTT
+130 QTAPFQTPTT
-140 ATEHKSPRQAQEL
+140 ATEHKSPRQVQEV
-153 TAPMDT
+153 TSPVDT

-203 RVTLNYDWS
+203 RVTLNYEWTFDKD
-212 FENGIKAGDY
+212 IKNDDY
-222 FDFQLSDNVD
+222 FEFQLSDNVD

-253 VIAYGEVKDKNRIRY
+253 VIAFGEINEQNRVRY
-268 RFTDYVSDK
+268 RFTDYVSKKD
-277 ENVVGKLSLNLFI
+277 NVKGNLSLNLFI
-290 NPAKVQNRGNIN
+290 DPSKVLNNGNTT
-302 VSSTLGSIK
+302 VSSILNGTK
-311 TEETFNIEYI
+311 TESTFNIEYI
-321 DGVKNNEGVTLNG
+321 DGIHNAAGVTLNG
-334 RLDDLSKADQSFT
+334 RLDELSKANQTFT
-347 HYTTFKP
+347 HFATFKP
-354 SQNELTNVSLKGTVT
+354 KHNKLSSVTIKGKVKNGVLQNSN
-369 TGAIENGI
+369 N
-377 AGEVKIY
+377 GEVKVY
-384 EFIGSGELPESV
+384 EFIGNGELPQSV
-396 YANVNDTSHFN
+396 YANVNDTNQFK
-407 DITSNL
+407 DITTSMNSKKSNG
-413 SNSIKSTSTGYEIT
+413 TGYEIT
-427 FDMKNKKPYVI
+427 FDMMNDKPYVI
-438 VYKGHYNKDA
+438 LYKGYFDSNSK
-448 SDFDFTTNAIGHQN
+448 DFDFTTNATGYQN
-462 LNRSPYNHYWSYNHY
+462 LNQSSYYYWPYNHY
-477 FNLTWKN
+477 FNLTWDN

-544 QSGEDRGENTSP
+544 QSGEDRSENTSP

-571 ETNHGIQDV
+571 ETSHGIQDV

-1077 FPLENWNPQPKD
+1077 FPLENWNPQP
-1089 ETYTIGDFVWRDEG
+1089 
-1103 HNGVQNDGEH
+1103 
-1113 GLEGVLVTLKTAD
+1113 
-1126 GVVLNTTTSDAN
+1126 
-1138 GHYQFTNVQKGK
+1138 
-1150 YIVEFTTPEGYEPTS
+1150 
-1165 KHTTANTEKDS
+1165 
-1176 DGLIANIDVTQD
+1176 
-1188 DMSIDAGFFPLE
+1188 
-1200 NWNPQPEPKNPDDKE
+1200 
-1215 KPAPEQPDV
+1215 
-1224 PQPEPKNPDDKEK
+1224 EPKNPDDKEK

-1273 PDDKEKPAPEQ
+1273 PDDREKPAPEQ
-1284 PDAPQPK
+1284 PDVPQPE

>member
-130 QTAPVQAPTT
+130 QTAAPVAEPST
-140 ATEHKSPRQAQEL
+140 ANKQTSPRQVQEL

-172 KVKVETSSITGH
+172 KVKVEKSSITGH
-184 QNNDKTYRQSNTV
+184 QNKDKTYHQSNTV

-232 TNGISTVKKVP
+232 TNGISTIKKVP
-243 NIVDTQNNDT
+243 HIMDSQNSEQI
-253 VIAYGEVKDKNRIRY
+253 IAYGEINENNRVRY
-268 RFTDYVSDK
+268 RFMDYVNQK
-277 ENVVGKLSLNLFI
+277 ENLKGKLSLNLFI
-290 NPAKVQNRGNIN
+290 KPDKVQDEGKIT
-302 VSSTLGSIK
+302 VTSQLGKEMTSQEFDIK
-311 TEETFNIEYI
+311 YI
-321 DGVKNNEGVTLNG
+321 DGVKSPSGITLNG
-334 RLDDLSKADQSFT
+334 RLDELSKADQSFT
-347 HYTTFKP
+347 HYSIFKP
-354 SQNELTNVSLKGTVT
+354 KHNNLTNVTLRGTVSNN
-369 TGAIENGI
+369 AQQNEKNGQ
-377 AGEVKIY
+377 VNVY
-384 EFIGSGELPESV
+384 EYIGQGELPQSA
-396 YANVNDTSHFN
+396 YANVNDTKQFN
-407 DITSNL
+407 DITKSMK
-413 SNSIKSTSTGYEIT
+413 SIKNNSNGYEIT
-427 FDMKNKKPYVI
+427 FDMNKDNHPYII
-438 VYKGHYNKDA
+438 VYQGHFNNNAK
-448 SDFDFTTNAIGHQN
+448 DFDFSTNATGYQN
-462 LNRSPYNHYWSYNHY
+462 LNQSEYSYYWPYNYS
-477 FNLTWKN
+477 FNLTWDN

-493 SGEGNDKPVPPTYGF
+493 SGKGNDKPVPPTYGY
-508 SELVDTTQNTAPAT
+508 SPTVNTIQDTHADYPV
-522 MTFQTTGV
+522 MTFQQPGT
-530 LEEIEDSVVLNTLS
+530 LEETEDSMPITTLTE
-544 QSGEDRGENTSP
+544 SGEDRGENTSP

-625 TTEEDTMEYTTDGL
+625 TTEEGTMEYTTDGL

-730 TSATYRIGDF
+730 TSATYRIGNF

-845 NPQPK
+845 NPQPEPK
-850 DETYTIGDFVWR
+850 NPDDRE
-862 DEDHN
+862 
-867 GVQND
+867 
-872 GEHGLE
+872 
-878 GVLVT
+878 
-883 LKTADGV
+883 KPA
-890 VLNTTTSDANGHYQ
+890 
-904 FTNVQK
+904 
-910 GKYIVEFTTP
+910 P
-920 EGYEATSKHTTAN
+920 EQP
-933 TEKDSDGLIANIDV
+933 DV
-947 TQDDMSIDAGF
+947 
-958 FPLENWNPQPKDET
+958 
-972 YTIGDFVW
+972 
-980 RDEDHNGVQNDGEHG
+980 
-995 LEGVLVTLK
+995 
-1004 TADGVVLNTTT
+1004 
-1015 SDANGHY
+1015 
-1022 QFTNVQKGKY
+1022 
-1032 IVEFTTPEGYEATSK
+1032 
-1047 HTTANTEKDSD
+1047 
-1058 GLIANIDV
+1058 
-1066 TQDDMSIDAGF
+1066 
-1077 FPLENWNPQPKD
+1077 
-1089 ETYTIGDFVWRDEG
+1089 
-1103 HNGVQNDGEH
+1103 
-1113 GLEGVLVTLKTAD
+1113 
-1126 GVVLNTTTSDAN
+1126 
-1138 GHYQFTNVQKGK
+1138 
-1150 YIVEFTTPEGYEPTS
+1150 
-1165 KHTTANTEKDS
+1165 
-1176 DGLIANIDVTQD
+1176 
-1188 DMSIDAGFFPLE
+1188 
-1200 NWNPQPEPKNPDDKE
+1200 PQPEPKNPDDREKPAPEQPDVPQPEPKNPDDRE

-1224 PQPEPKNPDDKEK
+1224 PQPEPKNPDDK
-1237 PAPEQPDVPQPEPKN
+1237 
-1252 PDDREK
+1252 EK

-1317 STSQTDEALPQTG
+1317 STSQTDEALPKTG

>member
-36 ASEVSATTQEHN
+36 ASEVSTTTQEQN
-48 VETEQTKTEGELTT
+48 AEKEQAKTEGELTT
-62 EVAQQAVSE
+62 EAAQQAVSE
-71 SAPIAENMQKTTSVA
+71 SAPIVENMQETTSVA

-93 TASDST
+93 TTTEST
-99 QEVTKTEAKDT
+99 QEVTKTETKDIV
-110 ATMKDSEIA
+110 TMKDSEIA

-140 ATEHKSPRQAQEL
+140 ANKQTSPRQVQEL

-172 KVKVETSSITGH
+172 KVKVEKSSITGH
-184 QNNDKTYRQSNTV
+184 QNKDKTYHQSNTV

-203 RVTLNYDWS
+203 RVTLNYEWTFDKD
-212 FENGIKAGDY
+212 IKNDDY
-222 FDFQLSDNVD
+222 FEFQLSDNVD

-253 VIAYGEVKDKNRIRY
+253 VIAFGEINEQNRVRY
-268 RFTDYVSDK
+268 RFTDYVSKKD
-277 ENVVGKLSLNLFI
+277 NVKGNLSLNLFI
-290 NPAKVQNRGNIN
+290 DPSKVLNNGNTT
-302 VSSTLGSIK
+302 VSSILNGTK
-311 TEETFNIEYI
+311 TESTFNIEYI
-321 DGVKNNEGVTLNG
+321 DGIHNAAGVTLNG
-334 RLDDLSKADQSFT
+334 RLDELSKANQTFT
-347 HYTTFKP
+347 HFATFKP
-354 SQNELTNVSLKGTVT
+354 KHNKLSSVTIKGKVKNGVLQNSN
-369 TGAIENGI
+369 N
-377 AGEVKIY
+377 GEVKVY
-384 EFIGSGELPESV
+384 EFIGNGELPQSV
-396 YANVNDTSHFN
+396 YANVNDTNQFK
-407 DITSNL
+407 DITTSMNSKKSNG
-413 SNSIKSTSTGYEIT
+413 TGYEIT
-427 FDMKNKKPYVI
+427 FDMMNDKPYVI
-438 VYKGHYNKDA
+438 LYKGYFDSNSK
-448 SDFDFTTNAIGHQN
+448 DFDFTTNATGYQN
-462 LNRSPYNHYWSYNHY
+462 LNQSSYYYWPYNHY
-477 FNLTWKN
+477 FNLTWDN

-544 QSGEDRGENTSP
+544 QSGEDRSENTSP

-1089 ETYTIGDFVWRDEG
+1089 ETYTIGDFVWRDED

-1150 YIVEFTTPEGYEPTS
+1150 YIVEFTTPEGYEATS

-1215 KPAPEQPDV
+1215 KPGPEQPDV
-1224 PQPEPKNPDDKEK
+1224 PQPEPKNPDDREK

-1317 STSQTDEALPQTG
+1317 STSQTDEALPKTG

>member
-36 ASEVSATTQEHN
+36 ASEVSTTTQEQN
-48 VETEQTKTEGELTT
+48 AEKEQTKTEGELTT
-62 EVAQQAVSE
+62 EAAQQAVSE
-71 SAPIAENMQKTTSVA
+71 SAPIVENMQETTSVA

-130 QTAPVQAPTT
+130 QTAPVQTPTT
-140 ATEHKSPRQAQEL
+140 ATEHKSPRQVQEV
-153 TAPMDT
+153 TSPEDT

-243 NIVDTQNNDT
+243 HIMDSQNSEQI
-253 VIAYGEVKDKNRIRY
+253 IAYGEINENNRVRY
-268 RFTDYVSDK
+268 RFTDYVSKKD
-277 ENVVGKLSLNLFI
+277 NVKGKLALNLFI
-290 NPAKVQNRGNIN
+290 KPDKVQTAGNIT
-302 VSSTLGSIK
+302 VSSKLGNQVTSQN
-311 TEETFNIEYI
+311 FNVQYI
-321 DGVKNNEGVTLNG
+321 DGVKNRAGVTLNG
-334 RLDDLSKADQSFT
+334 RIDTLSKTDQTFT
-347 HYTTFKP
+347 HFATFKP
-354 SQNELTNVSLKGTVT
+354 NNNALTSVTITGKVKNGALQNGK
-369 TGAIENGI
+369 
-377 AGEVKIY
+377 AGEVKVY
-384 EFIGSGELPESV
+384 EFIGSGELPQSV
-396 YANVNDTSHFN
+396 YANVNDTKQFN
-407 DITSNL
+407 DITKSMK
-413 SNSIKSTSTGYEIT
+413 SIKNNSNGYEIT
-427 FDMKNKKPYVI
+427 FDMNKDNHPYII
-438 VYKGHYNKDA
+438 VYQGHFNNNAK
-448 SDFDFTTNAIGHQN
+448 DFDFSTNATGYQN
-462 LNRSPYNHYWSYNHY
+462 LNQSEYSYYWPYNYS
-477 FNLTWKN
+477 FNLTWDN

-493 SGEGNDKPVPPTYGF
+493 SGEGNDKPVPPTYGY
-508 SELVDTTQNTAPAT
+508 SPTVNTIQDTHADYPV
-522 MTFQTTGV
+522 MTFQQPGT
-530 LEEIEDSVVLNTLS
+530 LEETEDSMPITTLTE
-544 QSGEDRGENTSP
+544 SGEDRSENTSP

-580 TLHADAVD
+580 TLHADAID

-819 DGLIANIDVTQDDM
+819 DGLIANIDVTQNDM

-947 TQDDMSIDAGF
+947 TQNDMSIDAGF
-958 FPLENWNPQPKDET
+958 FPLENWNPQPEPKNPDDRE
-972 YTIGDFVW
+972 
-980 RDEDHNGVQNDGEHG
+980 
-995 LEGVLVTLK
+995 K
-1004 TADGVVLNTTT
+1004 PA
-1015 SDANGHY
+1015 
-1022 QFTNVQKGKY
+1022 
-1032 IVEFTTPEGYEATSK
+1032 PEQP
-1047 HTTANTEKDSD
+1047 
-1058 GLIANIDV
+1058 DV
-1066 TQDDMSIDAGF
+1066 
-1077 FPLENWNPQPKD
+1077 PQPEPKNPD
-1089 ETYTIGDFVWRDEG
+1089 DRE
-1103 HNGVQNDGEH
+1103 
-1113 GLEGVLVTLKTAD
+1113 KPA
-1126 GVVLNTTTSDAN
+1126 
-1138 GHYQFTNVQKGK
+1138 
-1150 YIVEFTTPEGYEPTS
+1150 PEQP
-1165 KHTTANTEKDS
+1165 
-1176 DGLIANIDVTQD
+1176 DV
-1188 DMSIDAGFFPLE
+1188 
-1200 NWNPQPEPKNPDDKE
+1200 PQPEPKNPDDKE

-1252 PDDREK
+1252 PDDKEK
-1258 PAPEQPDVPQPEPKN
+1258 PAPEQPDVPQPE
-1273 PDDKEKPAPEQ
+1273 
-1284 PDAPQPK
+1284 

-1317 STSQTDEALPQTG
+1317 STSQTDEALPKTG

>member
-36 ASEVSATTQEHN
+36 ASEVSTTTQEQN
-48 VETEQTKTEGELTT
+48 AEKEQTKTEGELTT

-71 SAPIAENMQKTTSVA
+71 SAPTAENMQETTSVA

-93 TASDST
+93 TTTEST

-110 ATMKDSEIA
+110 ATMKDSEIV
-119 QPVSEVNKPVT
+119 QPVSQIDKSVT
-130 QTAPVQAPTT
+130 QTAAPVAEPST
-140 ATEHKSPRQAQEL
+140 ANKQTSPRQVQEL

-172 KVKVETSSITGH
+172 KVKVEKSSITGH
-184 QNNDKTYRQSNTV
+184 QNNDKTYHQSNTV

-212 FENGIKAGDY
+212 FENSIKEGDY

-232 TNGISTVKKVP
+232 TNGISTTKKVP
-243 NIVDTQNNDT
+243 NILDVQDSDK

-462 LNRSPYNHYWSYNHY
+462 LNSSPYNYYWSYNHY

-484 GVAFYSNNA
+484 GVAFYSNKAN
-493 SGEGNDKPVPPTYGF
+493 GEGNDKPVPPTYGY
-508 SELVDTTQNTAPAT
+508 SPTVNTIQDTHADYPV
-522 MTFQTTGV
+522 MTFQQPGT
-530 LEEIEDSVVLNTLS
+530 LEETEDSMPITTLTE
-544 QSGEDRGENTSP
+544 SGEDRGENTSS

-1077 FPLENWNPQPKD
+1077 FPLENWNPQP
-1089 ETYTIGDFVWRDEG
+1089 
-1103 HNGVQNDGEH
+1103 
-1113 GLEGVLVTLKTAD
+1113 
-1126 GVVLNTTTSDAN
+1126 
-1138 GHYQFTNVQKGK
+1138 
-1150 YIVEFTTPEGYEPTS
+1150 
-1165 KHTTANTEKDS
+1165 
-1176 DGLIANIDVTQD
+1176 
-1188 DMSIDAGFFPLE
+1188 
-1200 NWNPQPEPKNPDDKE
+1200 EPKNPDDRE

-1224 PQPEPKNPDDKEK
+1224 PQPEPKNPDDREK

-1273 PDDKEKPAPEQ
+1273 PDDKEKPGPEQ
-1284 PDAPQPK
+1284 PDVPQPK

-1317 STSQTDEALPQTG
+1317 STSQTDEALPKTG

>member
-1 MITNKNIYS
+1 TNKNIYS

-36 ASEVSATTQEHN
+36 ASEVSTTTQEQN
-48 VETEQTKTEGELTT
+48 AEKEQAKTEGELTT
-62 EVAQQAVSE
+62 EAAQQTAVE
-71 SAPIAENMQKTTSVA
+71 SIPASENMQERTLVA
-86 SENAKEV
+86 SENGKEV
-93 TASDST
+93 TTTEST
-99 QEVTKTEAKDT
+99 QEVTKTETKDT
-110 ATMKDSEIA
+110 VTMKDSEIA

-130 QTAPVQAPTT
+130 QTAPVQTPTT
-140 ATEHKSPRQAQEL
+140 ATEQKSTRQAQED
-153 TAPMDT
+153 TAPMGM
-159 KVINVENGTDVTS
+159 KEVNVENGTDVTS
-172 KVKVETSSITGH
+172 KVKVENSSITGH
-184 QNNDKTYRQSNTV
+184 QNNDRTYRQPDTV

-212 FENGIKAGDY
+212 FDKDIKNDDY
-222 FDFQLSDNVD
+222 FEFQLSDNVD

-253 VIAYGEVKDKNRIRY
+253 VIAFGEINEQNRVRY
-268 RFTDYVSDK
+268 RFTDYVNQK
-277 ENVVGKLSLNLFI
+277 ENLKGKLALNLFI
-290 NPAKVQNRGNIN
+290 KPDKVQTAGNIT
-302 VSSTLGSIK
+302 VSSKLGNQVTSQN
-311 TEETFNIEYI
+311 FNIQYI
-321 DGVKNNEGVTLNG
+321 DGVKNRAGVTLNG
-334 RLDDLSKADQSFT
+334 RIDTLSKTDQTFT
-347 HYTTFKP
+347 HFATFKP
-354 SQNELTNVSLKGTVT
+354 NNNALTSVTITGKVKNGALQNGK
-369 TGAIENGI
+369 
-377 AGEVKIY
+377 AGEVKVY
-384 EFIGSGELPESV
+384 EFIGSGELPQSV
-396 YANVNDTSHFN
+396 YANVNDTKQFN
-407 DITSNL
+407 DITKSMK
-413 SNSIKSTSTGYEIT
+413 SIKNNSNGYEIT
-427 FDMKNKKPYVI
+427 FDMNKDNHPYII
-438 VYKGHYNKDA
+438 VYQGHFNNNAK
-448 SDFDFTTNAIGHQN
+448 DFDFSTNATGYQN
-462 LNRSPYNHYWSYNHY
+462 LNQSGYSYYWPYNYS
-477 FNLTWKN
+477 FNLTWDN

-493 SGEGNDKPVPPTYGF
+493 SGEGNDKPVSPTYGY
-508 SELVDTTQNTAPAT
+508 SPSVNTIQDTHADYPV
-522 MTFQTTGV
+522 MTFQQPGT
-530 LEEIEDSVVLNTLS
+530 LEETEDSMPITTLTE
-544 QSGEDRGENTSP
+544 SGEDRGENTSP

-625 TTEEDTMEYTTDGL
+625 TTKEDTMEYTTDSL

-845 NPQPK
+845 NPQP
-850 DETYTIGDFVWR
+850 
-862 DEDHN
+862 
-867 GVQND
+867 
-872 GEHGLE
+872 
-878 GVLVT
+878 
-883 LKTADGV
+883 
-890 VLNTTTSDANGHYQ
+890 
-904 FTNVQK
+904 
-910 GKYIVEFTTP
+910 
-920 EGYEATSKHTTAN
+920 
-933 TEKDSDGLIANIDV
+933 
-947 TQDDMSIDAGF
+947 
-958 FPLENWNPQPKDET
+958 
-972 YTIGDFVW
+972 
-980 RDEDHNGVQNDGEHG
+980 
-995 LEGVLVTLK
+995 
-1004 TADGVVLNTTT
+1004 
-1015 SDANGHY
+1015 
-1022 QFTNVQKGKY
+1022 
-1032 IVEFTTPEGYEATSK
+1032 
-1047 HTTANTEKDSD
+1047 
-1058 GLIANIDV
+1058 
-1066 TQDDMSIDAGF
+1066 
-1077 FPLENWNPQPKD
+1077 
-1089 ETYTIGDFVWRDEG
+1089 
-1103 HNGVQNDGEH
+1103 
-1113 GLEGVLVTLKTAD
+1113 
-1126 GVVLNTTTSDAN
+1126 
-1138 GHYQFTNVQKGK
+1138 
-1150 YIVEFTTPEGYEPTS
+1150 
-1165 KHTTANTEKDS
+1165 
-1176 DGLIANIDVTQD
+1176 
-1188 DMSIDAGFFPLE
+1188 
-1200 NWNPQPEPKNPDDKE
+1200 EPKNPDDKE
-1215 KPAPEQPDV
+1215 KPGPEQPDV
-1224 PQPEPKNPDDKEK
+1224 PQPEPKNPDDREK

>member
-36 ASEVSATTQEHN
+36 ASEVSTTTQEQN
-48 VETEQTKTEGELTT
+48 AEKEQAKTEGELTT
-62 EVAQQAVSE
+62 EAAQQTAVE
-71 SAPIAENMQKTTSVA
+71 SIPASENMQERTLVA
-86 SENAKEV
+86 SENGKEV
-93 TASDST
+93 TTTEST
-99 QEVTKTEAKDT
+99 QEVTKTETKDT
-110 ATMKDSEIA
+110 VTMKDSEIA
-119 QPVSEVNKPVT
+119 QPVSHLDKPVT
-130 QTAPVQAPTT
+130 QTAPVQTPTT
-140 ATEHKSPRQAQEL
+140 ATEQKSTRQAQED
-153 TAPMDT
+153 TAPMGM
-159 KVINVENGTDVTS
+159 KEVNVENGTDVTS
-172 KVKVETSSITGH
+172 KVKVENSSITGH
-184 QNNDKTYRQSNTV
+184 QNNDRTYRQPDTV

-253 VIAYGEVKDKNRIRY
+253 VIAFGEINEQNRVRY
-268 RFTDYVSDK
+268 RFTDYVSKKD
-277 ENVVGKLSLNLFI
+277 NVKGKLALNLFI
-290 NPAKVQNRGNIN
+290 KPDKVQTAGNIT
-302 VSSTLGSIK
+302 VSSKLGNQVTSQN
-311 TEETFNIEYI
+311 FNIQYI
-321 DGVKNNEGVTLNG
+321 DGVKNRAGVTLNG
-334 RLDDLSKADQSFT
+334 RIDTLSKTDQTFT
-347 HYTTFKP
+347 HFATFKP
-354 SQNELTNVSLKGTVT
+354 NNNALTSVTITGKVKNGALQNGK
-369 TGAIENGI
+369 
-377 AGEVKIY
+377 AGEVKVY
-384 EFIGSGELPESV
+384 EFIGSGELPQSV
-396 YANVNDTSHFN
+396 YANVNDTKQFN
-407 DITSNL
+407 DITNSMK
-413 SNSIKSTSTGYEIT
+413 SIKNNSNGYEIT
-427 FDMKNKKPYVI
+427 FDMKNQKPYVI

-462 LNRSPYNHYWSYNHY
+462 LNSSPYNYYWSYNHY

-484 GVAFYSNNA
+484 GVAFYSNKAN
-493 SGEGNDKPVPPTYGF
+493 GEGNDKPVPPTYGY
-508 SELVDTTQNTAPAT
+508 SPTVNTIQDTHADYPV
-522 MTFQTTGV
+522 MTFQQPGT
-530 LEEIEDSVVLNTLS
+530 LEETEDSMPITTLTE
-544 QSGEDRGENTSP
+544 SGEDRGENTSP

-625 TTEEDTMEYTTDGL
+625 TTEEGTMEYTTDGL

-730 TSATYRIGDF
+730 TSATYRIGNF

-845 NPQPK
+845 NAQPK

-1077 FPLENWNPQPKD
+1077 FPLENWNPQP
-1089 ETYTIGDFVWRDEG
+1089 
-1103 HNGVQNDGEH
+1103 
-1113 GLEGVLVTLKTAD
+1113 
-1126 GVVLNTTTSDAN
+1126 
-1138 GHYQFTNVQKGK
+1138 
-1150 YIVEFTTPEGYEPTS
+1150 
-1165 KHTTANTEKDS
+1165 
-1176 DGLIANIDVTQD
+1176 
-1188 DMSIDAGFFPLE
+1188 
-1200 NWNPQPEPKNPDDKE
+1200 EPKNPDDKE
-1215 KPAPEQPDV
+1215 KPG
-1224 PQPEPKNPDDKEK
+1224 
-1237 PAPEQPDVPQPEPKN
+1237 PEQPDVPQPEPKN

-1273 PDDKEKPAPEQ
+1273 PDDREKPATEQ

-1317 STSQTDEALPQTG
+1317 STSQTDEALPKTG

>member
-25 LFVVGHANNAE
+25 LFVAGHANNAE
-36 ASEVSATTQEHN
+36 ASEVSTTTQEQN
-48 VETEQTKTEGELTT
+48 AEKEQAKTEGELTT
-62 EVAQQAVSE
+62 EAAQQTAVE
-71 SAPIAENMQKTTSVA
+71 SIPASENMQERTLVA
-86 SENAKEV
+86 SENGKEV
-93 TASDST
+93 TTTEST
-99 QEVTKTEAKDT
+99 QEVTKTETKDT
-110 ATMKDSEIA
+110 VTMKDSEIA

-130 QTAPVQAPTT
+130 QTAPVQTPTT
-140 ATEHKSPRQAQEL
+140 ATEHKSPRQVQEV
-153 TAPMDT
+153 TSPVDT

-232 TNGISTVKKVP
+232 TNGISTTKKVP
-243 NIVDTQNNDT
+243 NILDVQDSDK

-819 DGLIANIDVTQDDM
+819 DGLIAN
-833 SIDAGFFPLENW
+833 
-845 NPQPK
+845 
-850 DETYTIGDFVWR
+850 
-862 DEDHN
+862 
-867 GVQND
+867 
-872 GEHGLE
+872 
-878 GVLVT
+878 
-883 LKTADGV
+883 
-890 VLNTTTSDANGHYQ
+890 
-904 FTNVQK
+904 
-910 GKYIVEFTTP
+910 
-920 EGYEATSKHTTAN
+920 
-933 TEKDSDGLIANIDV
+933 
-947 TQDDMSIDAGF
+947 
-958 FPLENWNPQPKDET
+958 
-972 YTIGDFVW
+972 
-980 RDEDHNGVQNDGEHG
+980 
-995 LEGVLVTLK
+995 
-1004 TADGVVLNTTT
+1004 
-1015 SDANGHY
+1015 
-1022 QFTNVQKGKY
+1022 
-1032 IVEFTTPEGYEATSK
+1032 
-1047 HTTANTEKDSD
+1047 
-1058 GLIANIDV
+1058 
-1066 TQDDMSIDAGF
+1066 
-1077 FPLENWNPQPKD
+1077 
-1089 ETYTIGDFVWRDEG
+1089 
-1103 HNGVQNDGEH
+1103 
-1113 GLEGVLVTLKTAD
+1113 
-1126 GVVLNTTTSDAN
+1126 
-1138 GHYQFTNVQKGK
+1138 
-1150 YIVEFTTPEGYEPTS
+1150 
-1165 KHTTANTEKDS
+1165 
-1176 DGLIANIDVTQD
+1176 
-1188 DMSIDAGFFPLE
+1188 
-1200 NWNPQPEPKNPDDKE
+1200 
-1215 KPAPEQPDV
+1215 
-1224 PQPEPKNPDDKEK
+1224 
-1237 PAPEQPDVPQPEPKN
+1237 
-1252 PDDREK
+1252 
-1258 PAPEQPDVPQPEPKN
+1258 
-1273 PDDKEKPAPEQ
+1273 
-1284 PDAPQPK
+1284 
-1291 PMLPGEKVKPKPT
+1291 
-1304 HPGEAMQTTPQDK
+1304 
-1317 STSQTDEALPQTG
+1317 
-1330 ESSSQSSA
+1330 
-1338 LIFGGLLSLLGLGLL
+1338 
-1353 RRSSK
+1353 
-1358 QNRSSMK
+1358 

>member
-36 ASEVSATTQEHN
+36 ASEVSTTTQEQN
-48 VETEQTKTEGELTT
+48 AEKEQAKTEGELTT
-62 EVAQQAVSE
+62 EAAQQTAVE
-71 SAPIAENMQKTTSVA
+71 SIPASENMQERTLVA
-86 SENAKEV
+86 SENGKEV
-93 TASDST
+93 TTTEST
-99 QEVTKTEAKDT
+99 QEVTKTETKDT
-110 ATMKDSEIA
+110 VTMKATEIV
-119 QPVSEVNKPVT
+119 QPVSQIDKSVT
-130 QTAPVQAPTT
+130 QTAAPVAEPST
-140 ATEHKSPRQAQEL
+140 ANKQTSPRQVQEL

-172 KVKVETSSITGH
+172 KVKVEKSSITGH
-184 QNNDKTYRQSNTV
+184 QNKDKTYHQSNTV

-203 RVTLNYDWS
+203 RVTLNYEWTFDKD
-212 FENGIKAGDY
+212 IKNDDY
-222 FDFQLSDNVD
+222 FEFQLSDNVD

-253 VIAYGEVKDKNRIRY
+253 VIAFGEINEQNRVRY
-268 RFTDYVSDK
+268 RFTDYVSKKD
-277 ENVVGKLSLNLFI
+277 NVKGNLSLNLFI
-290 NPAKVQNRGNIN
+290 DPSKVLNNGNTT
-302 VSSTLGSIK
+302 VSSILNGTK
-311 TEETFNIEYI
+311 TESTFNIEYI
-321 DGVKNNEGVTLNG
+321 DGIHNAAGVTLNG
-334 RLDDLSKADQSFT
+334 RLDELSKANQTFT
-347 HYTTFKP
+347 HFATFKP
-354 SQNELTNVSLKGTVT
+354 KHNKLSSVTIKGKVKNGVLQNSN
-369 TGAIENGI
+369 N
-377 AGEVKIY
+377 GEVKVY
-384 EFIGSGELPESV
+384 EFIGNGELPQSV
-396 YANVNDTSHFN
+396 YANVNDTNQFK
-407 DITSNL
+407 DITTSMNSKKSNG
-413 SNSIKSTSTGYEIT
+413 TGYEIT
-427 FDMKNKKPYVI
+427 FDTMNDKPYVI
-438 VYKGHYNKDA
+438 LYKGYFDSNSK
-448 SDFDFTTNAIGHQN
+448 DFDFTTNATGYQN
-462 LNRSPYNHYWSYNHY
+462 LNQSSYYYWPYNHY
-477 FNLTWKN
+477 FNLTWDN

-544 QSGEDRGENTSP
+544 QSGEDRSENTSP

-625 TTEEDTMEYTTDGL
+625 TIEEDTMEYTTDGL

-722 QPTDPNID
+722 QPTDPNND

-755 HGLEGVLVT
+755 HGLESVLVT
-764 LKTADGVVLNT
+764 LKTADGVILNT

-890 VLNTTTSDANGHYQ
+890 ILNTTTSDANGHYQ

-933 TEKDSDGLIANIDV
+933 SDGLIANIDV

-1047 HTTANTEKDSD
+1047 HTTANT
-1058 GLIANIDV
+1058 
-1066 TQDDMSIDAGF
+1066 
-1077 FPLENWNPQPKD
+1077 
-1089 ETYTIGDFVWRDEG
+1089 
-1103 HNGVQNDGEH
+1103 
-1113 GLEGVLVTLKTAD
+1113 
-1126 GVVLNTTTSDAN
+1126 
-1138 GHYQFTNVQKGK
+1138 
-1150 YIVEFTTPEGYEPTS
+1150 
-1165 KHTTANTEKDS
+1165 
-1176 DGLIANIDVTQD
+1176 
-1188 DMSIDAGFFPLE
+1188 
-1200 NWNPQPEPKNPDDKE
+1200 
-1215 KPAPEQPDV
+1215 
-1224 PQPEPKNPDDKEK
+1224 
-1237 PAPEQPDVPQPEPKN
+1237 
-1252 PDDREK
+1252 
-1258 PAPEQPDVPQPEPKN
+1258 
-1273 PDDKEKPAPEQ
+1273 
-1284 PDAPQPK
+1284 
-1291 PMLPGEKVKPKPT
+1291 
-1304 HPGEAMQTTPQDK
+1304 
-1317 STSQTDEALPQTG
+1317 
-1330 ESSSQSSA
+1330 
-1338 LIFGGLLSLLGLGLL
+1338 
-1353 RRSSK
+1353 
-1358 QNRSSMK
+1358 

>member
-36 ASEVSATTQEHN
+36 ASEVSTTTQEQN
-48 VETEQTKTEGELTT
+48 AEKEQTKTEGELTT
-62 EVAQQAVSE
+62 EAAQQTAVE
-71 SAPIAENMQKTTSVA
+71 SIPASENMQERTLVA
-86 SENAKEV
+86 SENGKEV
-93 TASDST
+93 TTTEST
-99 QEVTKTEAKDT
+99 QEVTKTETKDIV
-110 ATMKDSEIA
+110 TMKDSEIA
-119 QPVSEVNKPVT
+119 QPVSHLDKPVT
-130 QTAPVQAPTT
+130 QTAPVQTPTT
-140 ATEHKSPRQAQEL
+140 ANKQTSPRQAQED
-153 TAPMDT
+153 TAPMGM
-159 KVINVENGTDVTS
+159 KEVNVENGTDVTS
-172 KVKVETSSITGH
+172 KVKVENSSITGH
-184 QNNDKTYRQSNTV
+184 QNNDRTYRQPDTV

-212 FENGIKAGDY
+212 FDKDIKNDDY
-222 FDFQLSDNVD
+222 FEFQLSDNVD

-253 VIAYGEVKDKNRIRY
+253 VIAFGEINEQNRVRY
-268 RFTDYVSDK
+268 RFTDYVNQK
-277 ENVVGKLSLNLFI
+277 ENLKGKLALNLFI
-290 NPAKVQNRGNIN
+290 KPDKVQTAGNIT
-302 VSSTLGSIK
+302 VSSKLGNQVTSQN
-311 TEETFNIEYI
+311 FNIQYI
-321 DGVKNNEGVTLNG
+321 DGVKNRSGVTLNG
-334 RLDDLSKADQSFT
+334 RIDTLSKTDQTFT
-347 HYTTFKP
+347 HFATFKP
-354 SQNELTNVSLKGTVT
+354 NNNALTSVTITGKVKNGALQNGK
-369 TGAIENGI
+369 
-377 AGEVKIY
+377 AGEVKVY
-384 EFIGSGELPESV
+384 EFIGSGELPQSV
-396 YANVNDTSHFN
+396 YANVNDTKQFN
-407 DITSNL
+407 DITNSMK
-413 SNSIKSTSTGYEIT
+413 SIKNNSNGYEIT
-427 FDMKNKKPYVI
+427 FDMNKDNHPYII
-438 VYKGHYNKDA
+438 VYQGHFNNNAK
-448 SDFDFTTNAIGHQN
+448 DFDFSTNATGYQN
-462 LNRSPYNHYWSYNHY
+462 LNQSEYSYYWPYNYS
-477 FNLTWKN
+477 FNLTWDN

-493 SGEGNDKPVPPTYGF
+493 SGEGNDKPVPPTYGY
-508 SELVDTTQNTAPAT
+508 SPTVNTIQDTHADYPV
-522 MTFQTTGV
+522 MTFQQPGT
-530 LEEIEDSVVLNTLS
+530 LEETEDSMPITTLTE
-544 QSGEDRGENTSP
+544 SGEDRSENTSP

-593 NHGEQ
+593 NHGDQ

-611 DTTTGMLTGAISDH
+611 DTTTGMLTGAISNH

-958 FPLENWNPQPKDET
+958 FPLENWNPQP
-972 YTIGDFVW
+972 
-980 RDEDHNGVQNDGEHG
+980 
-995 LEGVLVTLK
+995 
-1004 TADGVVLNTTT
+1004 
-1015 SDANGHY
+1015 
-1022 QFTNVQKGKY
+1022 
-1032 IVEFTTPEGYEATSK
+1032 
-1047 HTTANTEKDSD
+1047 
-1058 GLIANIDV
+1058 
-1066 TQDDMSIDAGF
+1066 
-1077 FPLENWNPQPKD
+1077 
-1089 ETYTIGDFVWRDEG
+1089 
-1103 HNGVQNDGEH
+1103 
-1113 GLEGVLVTLKTAD
+1113 
-1126 GVVLNTTTSDAN
+1126 
-1138 GHYQFTNVQKGK
+1138 
-1150 YIVEFTTPEGYEPTS
+1150 
-1165 KHTTANTEKDS
+1165 
-1176 DGLIANIDVTQD
+1176 
-1188 DMSIDAGFFPLE
+1188 
-1200 NWNPQPEPKNPDDKE
+1200 EPKNPDDKE

-1224 PQPEPKNPDDKEK
+1224 PQPEPKNPDDREKPAPEQPDVPQPEPKNPDDREKPAPEQPDVPQPEPKNPDDREKPAPEQPDVPQPEPKNPDDREK

-1284 PDAPQPK
+1284 PDVPQPK

-1317 STSQTDEALPQTG
+1317 STSQTDEALPKTG

>member
-36 ASEVSATTQEHN
+36 ASEVSTTTQEQN
-48 VETEQTKTEGELTT
+48 AEKEQAKTEGELTT
-62 EVAQQAVSE
+62 EAAQQTAVE
-71 SAPIAENMQKTTSVA
+71 SIPASENMQERTLVA
-86 SENAKEV
+86 SENGKEV
-93 TASDST
+93 TTTEST
-99 QEVTKTEAKDT
+99 QEVTKTETKDT
-110 ATMKDSEIA
+110 VTMKDSEIA

-130 QTAPVQAPTT
+130 QTAPVQTPTT
-140 ATEHKSPRQAQEL
+140 ATEQKSTRQAQED
-153 TAPMDT
+153 TAPMGM
-159 KVINVENGTDVTS
+159 KEVNVENGTDVTS
-172 KVKVETSSITGH
+172 KVKVENSSITGH
-184 QNNDKTYRQSNTV
+184 QNNDRTYRQPDTV

-212 FENGIKAGDY
+212 FDKDIKNDDY
-222 FDFQLSDNVD
+222 FEFQLSDNVD

-253 VIAYGEVKDKNRIRY
+253 VIAFGEINEQNRVRY
-268 RFTDYVSDK
+268 RFTDYVNQK
-277 ENVVGKLSLNLFI
+277 ENLKGKLALNLFI
-290 NPAKVQNRGNIN
+290 KPDKVQTAGNIT
-302 VSSTLGSIK
+302 VSSKLGNQVTSQN
-311 TEETFNIEYI
+311 FNIQYI
-321 DGVKNNEGVTLNG
+321 DGVKNRAGVTLNG
-334 RLDDLSKADQSFT
+334 RIDTLSKTDQTFT
-347 HYTTFKP
+347 HFATFKP
-354 SQNELTNVSLKGTVT
+354 NNNALTSVTITGKVKNGALQNGK
-369 TGAIENGI
+369 
-377 AGEVKIY
+377 AGEVKVY
-384 EFIGSGELPESV
+384 EFIGSGELPQSV
-396 YANVNDTSHFN
+396 YANVNDTKQFN
-407 DITSNL
+407 DITKSMK
-413 SNSIKSTSTGYEIT
+413 SIKNNSNGYEIT
-427 FDMKNKKPYVI
+427 FDMNKDNHPYII
-438 VYKGHYNKDA
+438 VYQGHFNNNAK
-448 SDFDFTTNAIGHQN
+448 DFDFSTNATGYQN
-462 LNRSPYNHYWSYNHY
+462 LNQSGYSYYWPYNYS
-477 FNLTWKN
+477 FNLTWDN

-493 SGEGNDKPVPPTYGF
+493 SGEGNDKPVSPTYGY
-508 SELVDTTQNTAPAT
+508 SPSVNTIQDTHADYPV
-522 MTFQTTGV
+522 MTFQQPGT
-530 LEEIEDSVVLNTLS
+530 LEETEDSMPITTLTE
-544 QSGEDRGENTSP
+544 SGEDRGENTSP

-625 TTEEDTMEYTTDGL
+625 TTKEDTMEYTTDSL

-958 FPLENWNPQPKDET
+958 FPLENWNPQP
-972 YTIGDFVW
+972 
-980 RDEDHNGVQNDGEHG
+980 
-995 LEGVLVTLK
+995 
-1004 TADGVVLNTTT
+1004 
-1015 SDANGHY
+1015 
-1022 QFTNVQKGKY
+1022 
-1032 IVEFTTPEGYEATSK
+1032 
-1047 HTTANTEKDSD
+1047 
-1058 GLIANIDV
+1058 
-1066 TQDDMSIDAGF
+1066 
-1077 FPLENWNPQPKD
+1077 
-1089 ETYTIGDFVWRDEG
+1089 
-1103 HNGVQNDGEH
+1103 
-1113 GLEGVLVTLKTAD
+1113 
-1126 GVVLNTTTSDAN
+1126 
-1138 GHYQFTNVQKGK
+1138 
-1150 YIVEFTTPEGYEPTS
+1150 
-1165 KHTTANTEKDS
+1165 
-1176 DGLIANIDVTQD
+1176 
-1188 DMSIDAGFFPLE
+1188 
-1200 NWNPQPEPKNPDDKE
+1200 EPKNPDDKE

-1273 PDDKEKPAPEQ
+1273 PDDREKPAPEQPDVPQPEPKNPDDKEKPAPEQ
-1284 PDAPQPK
+1284 PDAPQPE

-1317 STSQTDEALPQTG
+1317 STPQTDEALPKTG

>member
-1 MITNKNIYS
+1 NIYS

-36 ASEVSATTQEHN
+36 ASEVSTTTQEQN
-48 VETEQTKTEGELTT
+48 AEKEQTKTEGELTT
-62 EVAQQAVSE
+62 EAAQQTAVE
-71 SAPIAENMQKTTSVA
+71 SIPASENMQERTSVA
-86 SENAKEV
+86 SENAKAI
-93 TASDST
+93 TAPDST

-730 TSATYRIGDF
+730 TSATYRIGNF

-1077 FPLENWNPQPKD
+1077 FPLENWNPQP
-1089 ETYTIGDFVWRDEG
+1089 
-1103 HNGVQNDGEH
+1103 
-1113 GLEGVLVTLKTAD
+1113 
-1126 GVVLNTTTSDAN
+1126 
-1138 GHYQFTNVQKGK
+1138 
-1150 YIVEFTTPEGYEPTS
+1150 
-1165 KHTTANTEKDS
+1165 
-1176 DGLIANIDVTQD
+1176 
-1188 DMSIDAGFFPLE
+1188 
-1200 NWNPQPEPKNPDDKE
+1200 
-1215 KPAPEQPDV
+1215 
-1224 PQPEPKNPDDKEK
+1224 EPKNPDDKEK

-1273 PDDKEKPAPEQ
+1273 PDDREKPAPEQ
-1284 PDAPQPK
+1284 PDVPQP
-1291 PMLPGEKVKPKPT
+1291 E
-1304 HPGEAMQTTPQDK
+1304 
-1317 STSQTDEALPQTG
+1317 
-1330 ESSSQSSA
+1330 
-1338 LIFGGLLSLLGLGLL
+1338 
-1353 RRSSK
+1353 
-1358 QNRSSMK
+1358 

>member
-36 ASEVSATTQEHN
+36 ASEVSTTTQEQN
-48 VETEQTKTEGELTT
+48 AEKEQTKTEGELTT

-86 SENAKEV
+86 SENAKAI
-93 TASDST
+93 TAPDST

-110 ATMKDSEIA
+110 ATMKATEIV
-119 QPVSEVNKPVT
+119 QPVSQIDKSVT
-130 QTAPVQAPTT
+130 QTAAPVAEPST
-140 ATEHKSPRQAQEL
+140 ANKQTSPQQVQEL

-172 KVKVETSSITGH
+172 KVKVEKSSITGH
-184 QNNDKTYRQSNTV
+184 QNNDRTYRQPDTV

-203 RVTLNYDWS
+203 RVTLNYEWTFDKD
-212 FENGIKAGDY
+212 IKNDDY
-222 FDFQLSDNVD
+222 FEFQLSDNVD
-232 TNGISTVKKVP
+232 TNGISTTKKVP
-243 NIVDTQNNDT
+243 NILDVQDSDK

-462 LNRSPYNHYWSYNHY
+462 LNSSPYNYYWSYNHY

-484 GVAFYSNNA
+484 GVAFYSNKAN
-493 SGEGNDKPVPPTYGF
+493 GEGNDKPVPPTYGY
-508 SELVDTTQNTAPAT
+508 SPTVNTIQDTHADYPV
-522 MTFQTTGV
+522 MTFQQPGT
-530 LEEIEDSVVLNTLS
+530 LEETEDSMPITTLTE
-544 QSGEDRGENTSP
+544 SGEDRGENTSS

-890 VLNTTTSDANGHYQ
+890 
-904 FTNVQK
+904 
-910 GKYIVEFTTP
+910 
-920 EGYEATSKHTTAN
+920 
-933 TEKDSDGLIANIDV
+933 
-947 TQDDMSIDAGF
+947 
-958 FPLENWNPQPKDET
+958 
-972 YTIGDFVW
+972 
-980 RDEDHNGVQNDGEHG
+980 
-995 LEGVLVTLK
+995 
-1004 TADGVVLNTTT
+1004 
-1015 SDANGHY
+1015 
-1022 QFTNVQKGKY
+1022 
-1032 IVEFTTPEGYEATSK
+1032 
-1047 HTTANTEKDSD
+1047 
-1058 GLIANIDV
+1058 
-1066 TQDDMSIDAGF
+1066 
-1077 FPLENWNPQPKD
+1077 
-1089 ETYTIGDFVWRDEG
+1089 
-1103 HNGVQNDGEH
+1103 
-1113 GLEGVLVTLKTAD
+1113 
-1126 GVVLNTTTSDAN
+1126 
-1138 GHYQFTNVQKGK
+1138 
-1150 YIVEFTTPEGYEPTS
+1150 
-1165 KHTTANTEKDS
+1165 
-1176 DGLIANIDVTQD
+1176 
-1188 DMSIDAGFFPLE
+1188 
-1200 NWNPQPEPKNPDDKE
+1200 
-1215 KPAPEQPDV
+1215 
-1224 PQPEPKNPDDKEK
+1224 
-1237 PAPEQPDVPQPEPKN
+1237 
-1252 PDDREK
+1252 
-1258 PAPEQPDVPQPEPKN
+1258 
-1273 PDDKEKPAPEQ
+1273 
-1284 PDAPQPK
+1284 
-1291 PMLPGEKVKPKPT
+1291 
-1304 HPGEAMQTTPQDK
+1304 
-1317 STSQTDEALPQTG
+1317 
-1330 ESSSQSSA
+1330 
-1338 LIFGGLLSLLGLGLL
+1338 
-1353 RRSSK
+1353 
-1358 QNRSSMK
+1358 

>member
-36 ASEVSATTQEHN
+36 ASEVSTTTQEQN
-48 VETEQTKTEGELTT
+48 AEKEQTKTEGELTT
-62 EVAQQAVSE
+62 EAAQQTAVE
-71 SAPIAENMQKTTSVA
+71 SIPASENMQERTLVA
-86 SENAKEV
+86 SENGKEV
-93 TASDST
+93 TTTEST
-99 QEVTKTEAKDT
+99 QEVTKTETKDT
-110 ATMKDSEIA
+110 VTMKATEIV
-119 QPVSEVNKPVT
+119 QPVSQIDKSVT
-130 QTAPVQAPTT
+130 QTAAPVAEPST
-140 ATEHKSPRQAQEL
+140 ANKQTSPRQVQEL

-172 KVKVETSSITGH
+172 KVKVEKSSITGH
-184 QNNDKTYRQSNTV
+184 QNKDKTYHQSNTV

-203 RVTLNYDWS
+203 RVTLNYEWTFDKD
-212 FENGIKAGDY
+212 IKSDDY
-222 FDFQLSDNVD
+222 FEFQLSDNVD

-253 VIAYGEVKDKNRIRY
+253 VIAFGEINEQNRVRY
-268 RFTDYVSDK
+268 RFTDYVSKKD
-277 ENVVGKLSLNLFI
+277 NVKGNLSLNLFI
-290 NPAKVQNRGNIN
+290 DPSKVLNNGNTT
-302 VSSTLGSIK
+302 VSSILNGTK
-311 TEETFNIEYI
+311 TESTFNIEYI
-321 DGVKNNEGVTLNG
+321 DGIHNAAGVTLNG
-334 RLDDLSKADQSFT
+334 RLDELSKANQTFT
-347 HYTTFKP
+347 HFATFKP
-354 SQNELTNVSLKGTVT
+354 KHNKLSSVTIKGKVKNGVLQNSN
-369 TGAIENGI
+369 N
-377 AGEVKIY
+377 GEVKVY
-384 EFIGSGELPESV
+384 EFIGNGELPQSV
-396 YANVNDTSHFN
+396 YANVNDTNQFK
-407 DITSNL
+407 DITTSMNSKKSNG
-413 SNSIKSTSTGYEIT
+413 TGYEIT
-427 FDMKNKKPYVI
+427 FDMMNDKPYVI
-438 VYKGHYNKDA
+438 LYKGYFDSNSK
-448 SDFDFTTNAIGHQN
+448 DFDFTTNATGYQNINQPTGHLYFGYGN
-462 LNRSPYNHYWSYNHY
+462 S
-477 FNLTWKN
+477 FNLTWDN

-493 SGEGNDKPVPPTYGF
+493 SGEGNDKPVSPTYGY
-508 SELVDTTQNTAPAT
+508 SPSVNTIQDTHADYPV
-522 MTFQTTGV
+522 MTFQQPGT
-530 LEEIEDSVVLNTLS
+530 LEETEDSMPITTLTE
-544 QSGEDRGENTSP
+544 SGEDRGENTSP

-625 TTEEDTMEYTTDGL
+625 TTKEDTMEYTTDSL

-920 EGYEATSKHTTAN
+920 EGYE
-933 TEKDSDGLIANIDV
+933 
-947 TQDDMSIDAGF
+947 
-958 FPLENWNPQPKDET
+958 
-972 YTIGDFVW
+972 
-980 RDEDHNGVQNDGEHG
+980 
-995 LEGVLVTLK
+995 
-1004 TADGVVLNTTT
+1004 
-1015 SDANGHY
+1015 
-1022 QFTNVQKGKY
+1022 
-1032 IVEFTTPEGYEATSK
+1032 
-1047 HTTANTEKDSD
+1047 
-1058 GLIANIDV
+1058 
-1066 TQDDMSIDAGF
+1066 
-1077 FPLENWNPQPKD
+1077 
-1089 ETYTIGDFVWRDEG
+1089 
-1103 HNGVQNDGEH
+1103 
-1113 GLEGVLVTLKTAD
+1113 
-1126 GVVLNTTTSDAN
+1126 
-1138 GHYQFTNVQKGK
+1138 
-1150 YIVEFTTPEGYEPTS
+1150 PTS

-1200 NWNPQPEPKNPDDKE
+1200 NWN
-1215 KPAPEQPDV
+1215 

>member
-36 ASEVSATTQEHN
+36 ASEVSTTTQEQN
-48 VETEQTKTEGELTT
+48 AEKEQAKTEGELTT
-62 EVAQQAVSE
+62 EAAQQTAVE
-71 SAPIAENMQKTTSVA
+71 SIPASENMQERTLVA
-86 SENAKEV
+86 SENGKEV
-93 TASDST
+93 TTTEST
-99 QEVTKTEAKDT
+99 QEVTKTETKDT
-110 ATMKDSEIA
+110 VTMKATEIV
-119 QPVSEVNKPVT
+119 QPVSQIDKSVT
-130 QTAPVQAPTT
+130 QTAAPVAEPST
-140 ATEHKSPRQAQEL
+140 ANKQTSPRQVQEL

-172 KVKVETSSITGH
+172 KVKVEKSSITGH
-184 QNNDKTYRQSNTV
+184 QNKDKTYHQSNTV

-203 RVTLNYDWS
+203 RVTLNYEWTFDKD
-212 FENGIKAGDY
+212 IKNDDY
-222 FDFQLSDNVD
+222 FEFQLSDNVD

-253 VIAYGEVKDKNRIRY
+253 VIAFGEINEQNRVRY
-268 RFTDYVSDK
+268 RFTDYVSKKD
-277 ENVVGKLSLNLFI
+277 NVKGNLSLNLFI
-290 NPAKVQNRGNIN
+290 DPSKVLNNGNTT
-302 VSSTLGSIK
+302 VSSILNGTK
-311 TEETFNIEYI
+311 TESTFNIEYI
-321 DGVKNNEGVTLNG
+321 DGIHNAAGVTLNG
-334 RLDDLSKADQSFT
+334 RLDELSKANQTFT
-347 HYTTFKP
+347 HFATFKP
-354 SQNELTNVSLKGTVT
+354 KHNKLSSVTIKGKVKNGVLQNSN
-369 TGAIENGI
+369 N
-377 AGEVKIY
+377 GEVKVY
-384 EFIGSGELPESV
+384 EFIGNGELPQSV
-396 YANVNDTSHFN
+396 YANVNDTNQFK
-407 DITSNL
+407 DITTSMNSKKSNG
-413 SNSIKSTSTGYEIT
+413 TGYEIT
-427 FDMKNKKPYVI
+427 FDTMNDKPYVI
-438 VYKGHYNKDA
+438 LYKGYFDSNSK
-448 SDFDFTTNAIGHQN
+448 DFDFTTNATGYQN
-462 LNRSPYNHYWSYNHY
+462 LNQSSYYYWPYNHY
-477 FNLTWKN
+477 FNLTWDN

-544 QSGEDRGENTSP
+544 QSGEDRSENTSP

-625 TTEEDTMEYTTDGL
+625 TIEEDTMEYTTDGL

-722 QPTDPNID
+722 QPTDPNND

-764 LKTADGVVLNT
+764 LKTADGVILNT

-958 FPLENWNPQPKDET
+958 FPLENWNPQP
-972 YTIGDFVW
+972 
-980 RDEDHNGVQNDGEHG
+980 
-995 LEGVLVTLK
+995 
-1004 TADGVVLNTTT
+1004 
-1015 SDANGHY
+1015 
-1022 QFTNVQKGKY
+1022 
-1032 IVEFTTPEGYEATSK
+1032 
-1047 HTTANTEKDSD
+1047 
-1058 GLIANIDV
+1058 
-1066 TQDDMSIDAGF
+1066 
-1077 FPLENWNPQPKD
+1077 
-1089 ETYTIGDFVWRDEG
+1089 
-1103 HNGVQNDGEH
+1103 
-1113 GLEGVLVTLKTAD
+1113 
-1126 GVVLNTTTSDAN
+1126 
-1138 GHYQFTNVQKGK
+1138 
-1150 YIVEFTTPEGYEPTS
+1150 
-1165 KHTTANTEKDS
+1165 
-1176 DGLIANIDVTQD
+1176 
-1188 DMSIDAGFFPLE
+1188 
-1200 NWNPQPEPKNPDDKE
+1200 
-1215 KPAPEQPDV
+1215 
-1224 PQPEPKNPDDKEK
+1224 EPKNPDDKEK

-1284 PDAPQPK
+1284 PDVPQPK

-1317 STSQTDEALPQTG
+1317 STSQTDEVLPKTG

>member
-1 MITNKNIYS
+1 
-10 IRKHKLGVASFLLGT
+10 
-25 LFVVGHANNAE
+25 
-36 ASEVSATTQEHN
+36 
-48 VETEQTKTEGELTT
+48 
-62 EVAQQAVSE
+62 
-71 SAPIAENMQKTTSVA
+71 
-86 SENAKEV
+86 
-93 TASDST
+93 
-99 QEVTKTEAKDT
+99 
-110 ATMKDSEIA
+110 
-119 QPVSEVNKPVT
+119 
-130 QTAPVQAPTT
+130 
-140 ATEHKSPRQAQEL
+140 
-153 TAPMDT
+153 
-159 KVINVENGTDVTS
+159 
-172 KVKVETSSITGH
+172 
-184 QNNDKTYRQSNTV
+184 
-197 NPHKAE
+197 
-203 RVTLNYDWS
+203 
-212 FENGIKAGDY
+212 
-222 FDFQLSDNVD
+222 
-232 TNGISTVKKVP
+232 
-243 NIVDTQNNDT
+243 
-253 VIAYGEVKDKNRIRY
+253 
-268 RFTDYVSDK
+268 
-277 ENVVGKLSLNLFI
+277 
-290 NPAKVQNRGNIN
+290 
-302 VSSTLGSIK
+302 
-311 TEETFNIEYI
+311 
-321 DGVKNNEGVTLNG
+321 
-334 RLDDLSKADQSFT
+334 KADQSFT

-462 LNRSPYNHYWSYNHY
+462 LNSSPYNYYWSYNHY

-484 GVAFYSNNA
+484 GVAFYSNKAN
-493 SGEGNDKPVPPTYGF
+493 GEGNDKPVPPTYGY
-508 SELVDTTQNTAPAT
+508 SPTVNTIQDTHADYPV
-522 MTFQTTGV
+522 MTFQQPGT
-530 LEEIEDSVVLNTLS
+530 LEETEDSMPITTLTE
-544 QSGEDRGENTSP
+544 SGEDRGENTSS

-1077 FPLENWNPQPKD
+1077 FPLENWNPQP
-1089 ETYTIGDFVWRDEG
+1089 
-1103 HNGVQNDGEH
+1103 
-1113 GLEGVLVTLKTAD
+1113 
-1126 GVVLNTTTSDAN
+1126 
-1138 GHYQFTNVQKGK
+1138 
-1150 YIVEFTTPEGYEPTS
+1150 
-1165 KHTTANTEKDS
+1165 
-1176 DGLIANIDVTQD
+1176 
-1188 DMSIDAGFFPLE
+1188 
-1200 NWNPQPEPKNPDDKE
+1200 EPKNPDDKE
-1215 KPAPEQPDV
+1215 KPGPEQPDV
-1224 PQPEPKNPDDKEK
+1224 PQPEPKNPDDREK

-1273 PDDKEKPAPEQ
+1273 PDDKEKPGPEQ
-1284 PDAPQPK
+1284 PDVPQPK

-1317 STSQTDEALPQTG
+1317 STSQTDEALPKTG

>member
-1 MITNKNIYS
+1 KKVITNKNIYS

-36 ASEVSATTQEHN
+36 ASEVSTTTQEQN
-48 VETEQTKTEGELTT
+48 AEKEQAKTEGELTT
-62 EVAQQAVSE
+62 EAAQQTAVE
-71 SAPIAENMQKTTSVA
+71 SIPASENMQERTLVA
-86 SENAKEV
+86 SENGKEV
-93 TASDST
+93 TTTEST
-99 QEVTKTEAKDT
+99 QEVTKTETKDT
-110 ATMKDSEIA
+110 VTMKATEIV
-119 QPVSEVNKPVT
+119 QPVSQIDKSVT
-130 QTAPVQAPTT
+130 QTAAPVAEPST
-140 ATEHKSPRQAQEL
+140 ANKQTSPRQVQEL

-172 KVKVETSSITGH
+172 KVKVEKSSITGH
-184 QNNDKTYRQSNTV
+184 QNKDKTYHQSNTV

-212 FENGIKAGDY
+212 FENGIRAGDY

-232 TNGISTVKKVP
+232 TNGISTTKKVP
-243 NIVDTQNNDT
+243 NILDVQDSDK

-384 EFIGSGELPESV
+384 EFIGSGKLPESV

-958 FPLENWNPQPKDET
+958 FPLENWNPQP
-972 YTIGDFVW
+972 
-980 RDEDHNGVQNDGEHG
+980 
-995 LEGVLVTLK
+995 
-1004 TADGVVLNTTT
+1004 
-1015 SDANGHY
+1015 
-1022 QFTNVQKGKY
+1022 
-1032 IVEFTTPEGYEATSK
+1032 
-1047 HTTANTEKDSD
+1047 
-1058 GLIANIDV
+1058 
-1066 TQDDMSIDAGF
+1066 
-1077 FPLENWNPQPKD
+1077 
-1089 ETYTIGDFVWRDEG
+1089 
-1103 HNGVQNDGEH
+1103 
-1113 GLEGVLVTLKTAD
+1113 
-1126 GVVLNTTTSDAN
+1126 
-1138 GHYQFTNVQKGK
+1138 
-1150 YIVEFTTPEGYEPTS
+1150 
-1165 KHTTANTEKDS
+1165 
-1176 DGLIANIDVTQD
+1176 
-1188 DMSIDAGFFPLE
+1188 
-1200 NWNPQPEPKNPDDKE
+1200 EPKNPDDK
-1215 KPAPEQPDV
+1215 
-1224 PQPEPKNPDDKEK
+1224 
-1237 PAPEQPDVPQPEPKN
+1237 
-1252 PDDREK
+1252 EK

-1317 STSQTDEALPQTG
+1317 STSQTDEALPKTG

>member
-36 ASEVSATTQEHN
+36 ASEVSTTTQEQN
-48 VETEQTKTEGELTT
+48 AEKEQTKTEGELTT
-62 EVAQQAVSE
+62 EAAQQTAVE
-71 SAPIAENMQKTTSVA
+71 SIPASENMQERTSVA
-86 SENAKEV
+86 SENAKAI
-93 TASDST
+93 TAPDST

-730 TSATYRIGDF
+730 TSATYRIGNF

-1077 FPLENWNPQPKD
+1077 FPLENWNPQP
-1089 ETYTIGDFVWRDEG
+1089 
-1103 HNGVQNDGEH
+1103 
-1113 GLEGVLVTLKTAD
+1113 
-1126 GVVLNTTTSDAN
+1126 
-1138 GHYQFTNVQKGK
+1138 
-1150 YIVEFTTPEGYEPTS
+1150 
-1165 KHTTANTEKDS
+1165 
-1176 DGLIANIDVTQD
+1176 
-1188 DMSIDAGFFPLE
+1188 
-1200 NWNPQPEPKNPDDKE
+1200 EPKNPDDKE

-1224 PQPEPKNPDDKEK
+1224 PQPEPKNPDDREK

-1284 PDAPQPK
+1284 PDVPQPK

-1317 STSQTDEALPQTG
+1317 STSQTDEALPKTG

>member
-36 ASEVSATTQEHN
+36 ASEVSTTTQEQN
-48 VETEQTKTEGELTT
+48 AETEQTKTEGELTT

-71 SAPIAENMQKTTSVA
+71 SAPIVENMQETTSVA
-86 SENAKEV
+86 SENAKAI
-93 TASDST
+93 TAPDST

-130 QTAPVQAPTT
+130 QTAPVQTPTT
-140 ATEHKSPRQAQEL
+140 ATEHKSPRQVQEV
-153 TAPMDT
+153 TSPVDT

-253 VIAYGEVKDKNRIRY
+253 VIAFGEINEQNRVRY
-268 RFTDYVSDK
+268 RFTDYVNQK
-277 ENVVGKLSLNLFI
+277 ENLKGKLALNLFI
-290 NPAKVQNRGNIN
+290 KPDKVQTAGNIT
-302 VSSTLGSIK
+302 VSSKLGNQVTSQN
-311 TEETFNIEYI
+311 FNIQYI
-321 DGVKNNEGVTLNG
+321 DGVKNRAGVTLNG
-334 RLDDLSKADQSFT
+334 RIDTLSKTDQTFT
-347 HYTTFKP
+347 HFATFKP
-354 SQNELTNVSLKGTVT
+354 NNNALTSVTITGKVKNGALQNGK
-369 TGAIENGI
+369 
-377 AGEVKIY
+377 AGEVKVY
-384 EFIGSGELPESV
+384 EFIGSGELPQSV
-396 YANVNDTSHFN
+396 YANVNDTKQFN
-407 DITSNL
+407 DITNSMK
-413 SNSIKSTSTGYEIT
+413 SIKNYSNGYEIT
-427 FDMKNKKPYVI
+427 FDMNKDNHPYII
-438 VYKGHYNKDA
+438 VYQGHFNNNAK
-448 SDFDFTTNAIGHQN
+448 DFDFSTNATGYQN
-462 LNRSPYNHYWSYNHY
+462 LNQSEYSYYWPYNYS
-477 FNLTWKN
+477 FNLTWDN

-493 SGEGNDKPVPPTYGF
+493 SGEGNDKPVPPTYGY
-508 SELVDTTQNTAPAT
+508 SPTVNTIQDTHADYPV
-522 MTFQTTGV
+522 MTFQQPGT
-530 LEEIEDSVVLNTLS
+530 LEETEDSMPITTLTE
-544 QSGEDRGENTSP
+544 SGEDRSENTSP

-625 TTEEDTMEYTTDGL
+625 TTKEDTMEYTTDSL

-730 TSATYRIGDF
+730 TSATYRIGNF

-958 FPLENWNPQPKDET
+958 FPLENWNPQP
-972 YTIGDFVW
+972 
-980 RDEDHNGVQNDGEHG
+980 
-995 LEGVLVTLK
+995 
-1004 TADGVVLNTTT
+1004 
-1015 SDANGHY
+1015 
-1022 QFTNVQKGKY
+1022 
-1032 IVEFTTPEGYEATSK
+1032 
-1047 HTTANTEKDSD
+1047 
-1058 GLIANIDV
+1058 
-1066 TQDDMSIDAGF
+1066 
-1077 FPLENWNPQPKD
+1077 
-1089 ETYTIGDFVWRDEG
+1089 
-1103 HNGVQNDGEH
+1103 
-1113 GLEGVLVTLKTAD
+1113 
-1126 GVVLNTTTSDAN
+1126 
-1138 GHYQFTNVQKGK
+1138 
-1150 YIVEFTTPEGYEPTS
+1150 
-1165 KHTTANTEKDS
+1165 
-1176 DGLIANIDVTQD
+1176 
-1188 DMSIDAGFFPLE
+1188 
-1200 NWNPQPEPKNPDDKE
+1200 EPKNPDDKE

-1224 PQPEPKNPDDKEK
+1224 PQPEPKNPDDREK

-1284 PDAPQPK
+1284 PDVPQPK

-1317 STSQTDEALPQTG
+1317 STSQTDEALPKTG

>member
-36 ASEVSATTQEHN
+36 ASEVSTTTQEQN
-48 VETEQTKTEGELTT
+48 AEKEQTKTEGELTT
-62 EVAQQAVSE
+62 EAAQQTAVE
-71 SAPIAENMQKTTSVA
+71 SIPASENMQERTLVA
-86 SENAKEV
+86 SENGKEV
-93 TASDST
+93 TTTEST
-99 QEVTKTEAKDT
+99 QEVTKTETKDT
-110 ATMKDSEIA
+110 VTMKDSEIA

-130 QTAPVQAPTT
+130 QTAPVQTPTT
-140 ATEHKSPRQAQEL
+140 ATEHKSPRQVQEV
-153 TAPMDT
+153 TSPVDT

-172 KVKVETSSITGH
+172 KVKVETSSITDH

-203 RVTLNYDWS
+203 RVTLNYEWTFDKD
-212 FENGIKAGDY
+212 IKNDDY
-222 FDFQLSDNVD
+222 FEFQLSDNVD

-253 VIAYGEVKDKNRIRY
+253 VIAFGEINEQNRVRY
-268 RFTDYVSDK
+268 RFTDYVSKKD
-277 ENVVGKLSLNLFI
+277 NVKGNLSLNLFI
-290 NPAKVQNRGNIN
+290 DPSKVLNNGNTT
-302 VSSTLGSIK
+302 VSSILNGTK
-311 TEETFNIEYI
+311 TESTFNIEYI
-321 DGVKNNEGVTLNG
+321 DGIHNAAGVTLNG
-334 RLDDLSKADQSFT
+334 RLDELSKANQTFT
-347 HYTTFKP
+347 HFATFKP
-354 SQNELTNVSLKGTVT
+354 KHNKLSSVTIKGKVKNGVLQNSN
-369 TGAIENGI
+369 N
-377 AGEVKIY
+377 GEVKVY
-384 EFIGSGELPESV
+384 EFIGNGELPQSV
-396 YANVNDTSHFN
+396 YANVNDTNQFK
-407 DITSNL
+407 DITTSMNSKKSNG
-413 SNSIKSTSTGYEIT
+413 TGYEIT
-427 FDMKNKKPYVI
+427 FDTMNDKPYVI
-438 VYKGHYNKDA
+438 LYKGYFDSNSK
-448 SDFDFTTNAIGHQN
+448 DFDFTTNATGYQN
-462 LNRSPYNHYWSYNHY
+462 LNQSSYYYWPYNHY
-477 FNLTWKN
+477 FNLTWDN

-625 TTEEDTMEYTTDGL
+625 TIEEDTMEYTTDGL

-1077 FPLENWNPQPKD
+1077 FPLENWNPQP
-1089 ETYTIGDFVWRDEG
+1089 
-1103 HNGVQNDGEH
+1103 
-1113 GLEGVLVTLKTAD
+1113 
-1126 GVVLNTTTSDAN
+1126 
-1138 GHYQFTNVQKGK
+1138 
-1150 YIVEFTTPEGYEPTS
+1150 
-1165 KHTTANTEKDS
+1165 
-1176 DGLIANIDVTQD
+1176 
-1188 DMSIDAGFFPLE
+1188 
-1200 NWNPQPEPKNPDDKE
+1200 EPKNPDDKE

-1224 PQPEPKNPDDKEK
+1224 PQPEPKNPDDREK

-1317 STSQTDEALPQTG
+1317 STSQTDEALPKTG

>member
-36 ASEVSATTQEHN
+36 ASEVSTTTQEQN
-48 VETEQTKTEGELTT
+48 AEKEQTKTEGELTT

-71 SAPIAENMQKTTSVA
+71 SAPTAENMQETTSVA

-93 TASDST
+93 TTTEST

-140 ATEHKSPRQAQEL
+140 ANKQTSPRQVQEV

-172 KVKVETSSITGH
+172 KVKVEKSSITGH
-184 QNNDKTYRQSNTV
+184 QNKDKTYHQSNTV

-203 RVTLNYDWS
+203 RVTLNYEWTFDKD
-212 FENGIKAGDY
+212 IKNDDY
-222 FDFQLSDNVD
+222 FEFQLSDNVD

-253 VIAYGEVKDKNRIRY
+253 VIAFGEINEQNRVRY
-268 RFTDYVSDK
+268 RFTDYVSKKD
-277 ENVVGKLSLNLFI
+277 NVKGNLSLNLFI
-290 NPAKVQNRGNIN
+290 DPSKVLNNGNTT
-302 VSSTLGSIK
+302 VSSILNGTK
-311 TEETFNIEYI
+311 TESTFNIEYI
-321 DGVKNNEGVTLNG
+321 DGIHNAAGVTLNG
-334 RLDDLSKADQSFT
+334 RLDELSKANQTFT
-347 HYTTFKP
+347 HFATFKP
-354 SQNELTNVSLKGTVT
+354 KHNKLSSVTIKGKVKNGVLQNSN
-369 TGAIENGI
+369 N
-377 AGEVKIY
+377 GEVKVY
-384 EFIGSGELPESV
+384 EFIGNGELPQSV
-396 YANVNDTSHFN
+396 YANVNDTNQFK
-407 DITSNL
+407 DITTSMNSKKSNG
-413 SNSIKSTSTGYEIT
+413 TGYEIT
-427 FDMKNKKPYVI
+427 FDTMNDKPYVI
-438 VYKGHYNKDA
+438 LYKGYFDSNSK
-448 SDFDFTTNAIGHQN
+448 DFDFTTNATGYQN
-462 LNRSPYNHYWSYNHY
+462 LNQSSYYYWPYNHY
-477 FNLTWKN
+477 FNLTWDN

-730 TSATYRIGDF
+730 TSATYRIGNF

-845 NPQPK
+845 NAQPK

-1077 FPLENWNPQPKD
+1077 FPLENWNPQP
-1089 ETYTIGDFVWRDEG
+1089 
-1103 HNGVQNDGEH
+1103 
-1113 GLEGVLVTLKTAD
+1113 
-1126 GVVLNTTTSDAN
+1126 
-1138 GHYQFTNVQKGK
+1138 
-1150 YIVEFTTPEGYEPTS
+1150 
-1165 KHTTANTEKDS
+1165 
-1176 DGLIANIDVTQD
+1176 
-1188 DMSIDAGFFPLE
+1188 
-1200 NWNPQPEPKNPDDKE
+1200 EPKNPDDKE
-1215 KPAPEQPDV
+1215 KPGPEQPDV
-1224 PQPEPKNPDDKEK
+1224 PQPEPKNPDDREK

-1273 PDDKEKPAPEQ
+1273 PDDREKPAPEQ

>member
-36 ASEVSATTQEHN
+36 ASEVSATTREQN
-48 VETEQTKTEGELTT
+48 VETEQAKTERELTT
-62 EVAQQAVSE
+62 KVAQQAVSE
-71 SAPIAENMQKTTSVA
+71 SAPIAENMQETTSVA
-86 SENAKEV
+86 SENAKAV

-130 QTAPVQAPTT
+130 QTAPFQTPTT
-140 ATEHKSPRQAQEL
+140 ATEHKSPRQVQEV
-153 TAPMDT
+153 TSPVDT

-203 RVTLNYDWS
+203 RVTLNYEWTFDKD
-212 FENGIKAGDY
+212 IKNDDY
-222 FDFQLSDNVD
+222 FEFQLSDNVD

-253 VIAYGEVKDKNRIRY
+253 VIAFGEINEQNRVRY
-268 RFTDYVSDK
+268 RFTDYVSKKD
-277 ENVVGKLSLNLFI
+277 NVKGNLSLNLFI
-290 NPAKVQNRGNIN
+290 DPSKVLNNGNTT
-302 VSSTLGSIK
+302 VSSILNGTK
-311 TEETFNIEYI
+311 TESTFNIEYI
-321 DGVKNNEGVTLNG
+321 DGIHNAAGVTLNG
-334 RLDDLSKADQSFT
+334 RLDELSKANQTFT
-347 HYTTFKP
+347 HFATFKP
-354 SQNELTNVSLKGTVT
+354 KHNKLSSVTIKGKVKNGVLQNSN
-369 TGAIENGI
+369 N
-377 AGEVKIY
+377 GEVKVY
-384 EFIGSGELPESV
+384 EFIGNGELPQSV
-396 YANVNDTSHFN
+396 YANVNDTNQFK
-407 DITSNL
+407 DITTSMNSKKSNG
-413 SNSIKSTSTGYEIT
+413 TGYEIT
-427 FDMKNKKPYVI
+427 FDMMNDKPYVI
-438 VYKGHYNKDA
+438 LYKGYFDSNSK
-448 SDFDFTTNAIGHQN
+448 DFDFTTNATGYQN
-462 LNRSPYNHYWSYNHY
+462 LNQSSYYYWPYNHY
-477 FNLTWKN
+477 FNLTWDN

-544 QSGEDRGENTSP
+544 QSGEDRSENTSP

-571 ETNHGIQDV
+571 ETSHGIQDV

-845 NPQPK
+845 NPQP
-850 DETYTIGDFVWR
+850 
-862 DEDHN
+862 
-867 GVQND
+867 
-872 GEHGLE
+872 
-878 GVLVT
+878 
-883 LKTADGV
+883 
-890 VLNTTTSDANGHYQ
+890 
-904 FTNVQK
+904 
-910 GKYIVEFTTP
+910 
-920 EGYEATSKHTTAN
+920 
-933 TEKDSDGLIANIDV
+933 
-947 TQDDMSIDAGF
+947 
-958 FPLENWNPQPKDET
+958 
-972 YTIGDFVW
+972 
-980 RDEDHNGVQNDGEHG
+980 
-995 LEGVLVTLK
+995 
-1004 TADGVVLNTTT
+1004 
-1015 SDANGHY
+1015 
-1022 QFTNVQKGKY
+1022 
-1032 IVEFTTPEGYEATSK
+1032 
-1047 HTTANTEKDSD
+1047 
-1058 GLIANIDV
+1058 
-1066 TQDDMSIDAGF
+1066 
-1077 FPLENWNPQPKD
+1077 
-1089 ETYTIGDFVWRDEG
+1089 
-1103 HNGVQNDGEH
+1103 
-1113 GLEGVLVTLKTAD
+1113 
-1126 GVVLNTTTSDAN
+1126 
-1138 GHYQFTNVQKGK
+1138 
-1150 YIVEFTTPEGYEPTS
+1150 
-1165 KHTTANTEKDS
+1165 
-1176 DGLIANIDVTQD
+1176 
-1188 DMSIDAGFFPLE
+1188 
-1200 NWNPQPEPKNPDDKE
+1200 EPKNPDDKE

-1258 PAPEQPDVPQPEPKN
+1258 PAPEQPDVPQP
-1273 PDDKEKPAPEQ
+1273 
-1284 PDAPQPK
+1284 K

-1317 STSQTDEALPQTG
+1317 STSQTDEALPKTG

>member
-36 ASEVSATTQEHN
+36 ASEVSTTTQEQN
-48 VETEQTKTEGELTT
+48 AEKEQTKTEGELTT
-62 EVAQQAVSE
+62 EAAQQTAVE
-71 SAPIAENMQKTTSVA
+71 SIPASENMQERTLVA
-86 SENAKEV
+86 SENGKEV
-93 TASDST
+93 TTTEST
-99 QEVTKTEAKDT
+99 QEVTKTETKDT
-110 ATMKDSEIA
+110 VTMKATEIV
-119 QPVSEVNKPVT
+119 QPVSQIDKSVT
-130 QTAPVQAPTT
+130 QTAAPVAEPST
-140 ATEHKSPRQAQEL
+140 ANKQTSPRQVQEL
-153 TAPMDT
+153 TASMDT

-172 KVKVETSSITGH
+172 KVKVEKSSITGH
-184 QNNDKTYRQSNTV
+184 QNKDKTYHQSNTV

-232 TNGISTVKKVP
+232 TNGISTIKKVP
-243 NIVDTQNNDT
+243 HIMDSQNSEQI
-253 VIAYGEVKDKNRIRY
+253 IAYGEINENNRVRY
-268 RFTDYVSDK
+268 RFMDYVNQK
-277 ENVVGKLSLNLFI
+277 ENLKGKLSLNLFI
-290 NPAKVQNRGNIN
+290 KPDKVQDEGKIT
-302 VSSTLGSIK
+302 VTSQLGKEMTSQEFDIK
-311 TEETFNIEYI
+311 YI
-321 DGVKNNEGVTLNG
+321 DGVKSPSGITLNG
-334 RLDDLSKADQSFT
+334 RLDELSKADQSFT
-347 HYTTFKP
+347 HYAIFKP
-354 SQNELTNVSLKGTVT
+354 KHNNLTNVTLRGTVSNN
-369 TGAIENGI
+369 AQQNEKNGQ
-377 AGEVKIY
+377 VNVY
-384 EFIGSGELPESV
+384 EYIGQGELPQSA
-396 YANVNDTSHFN
+396 YANVKDTNQFR
-407 DITSNL
+407 DIT
-413 SNSIKSTSTGYEIT
+413 NSLRPTTVNSTGYQIT
-427 FDMKNKKPYVI
+427 FDHINKKPYVI
-438 VYKGHYNKDA
+438 VYKGHYKNEAKDLE
-448 SDFDFTTNAIGHQN
+448 FTTNATDYHSSN
-462 LNRSPYNHYWSYNHY
+462 LYSYNY
-477 FNLTWKN
+477 WPYYGSFNLTWKN

-1032 IVEFTTPEGYEATSK
+1032 IVEFTTPEGYE
-1047 HTTANTEKDSD
+1047 
-1058 GLIANIDV
+1058 
-1066 TQDDMSIDAGF
+1066 
-1077 FPLENWNPQPKD
+1077 
-1089 ETYTIGDFVWRDEG
+1089 
-1103 HNGVQNDGEH
+1103 
-1113 GLEGVLVTLKTAD
+1113 
-1126 GVVLNTTTSDAN
+1126 
-1138 GHYQFTNVQKGK
+1138 
-1150 YIVEFTTPEGYEPTS
+1150 PTS

-1224 PQPEPKNPDDKEK
+1224 PQPEPKNPDDREK

-1258 PAPEQPDVPQPEPKN
+1258 PAPEQPDVPQPESKN

-1284 PDAPQPK
+1284 PDVPQPK

-1317 STSQTDEALPQTG
+1317 STSQTDEVLPKTG

>member
-36 ASEVSATTQEHN
+36 ASEVSTTTQEQN
-48 VETEQTKTEGELTT
+48 AEKEQAKTEGELTT
-62 EVAQQAVSE
+62 EAAQQTAVE
-71 SAPIAENMQKTTSVA
+71 SIPASENMQKTTSVA
-86 SENAKEV
+86 SENAKAI
-93 TASDST
+93 TAPDST

-110 ATMKDSEIA
+110 ATMKATEIV
-119 QPVSEVNKPVT
+119 QPVSQIDKSVT
-130 QTAPVQAPTT
+130 QTAAPVAEPST
-140 ATEHKSPRQAQEL
+140 ANKQTSPRQVQEL

-172 KVKVETSSITGH
+172 KVKVENSSITGH
-184 QNNDKTYRQSNTV
+184 QNNDRTYRQPDTV

-212 FENGIKAGDY
+212 FDKDIKNDDY
-222 FDFQLSDNVD
+222 FEFQLSDNVD

-253 VIAYGEVKDKNRIRY
+253 VIAFGEINEQNRVRY
-268 RFTDYVSDK
+268 RFTDYVNQK
-277 ENVVGKLSLNLFI
+277 ENLKGKLALNLFI
-290 NPAKVQNRGNIN
+290 KPDKVQTAGNIT
-302 VSSTLGSIK
+302 VSSKLGNQVTSQN
-311 TEETFNIEYI
+311 FNIQYI
-321 DGVKNNEGVTLNG
+321 DGVKNRAGVTLNG
-334 RLDDLSKADQSFT
+334 RIDTLSKTDQTFT
-347 HYTTFKP
+347 HFATFKP
-354 SQNELTNVSLKGTVT
+354 NNNALTSVTITGKVKNGALQNGK
-369 TGAIENGI
+369 
-377 AGEVKIY
+377 AGEVKVY
-384 EFIGSGELPESV
+384 EFIGSGELPQSV
-396 YANVNDTSHFN
+396 YANVNDTKQFN
-407 DITSNL
+407 DITKSMK
-413 SNSIKSTSTGYEIT
+413 SIKNNSNGYEIT
-427 FDMKNKKPYVI
+427 FDMNKDNHPYII
-438 VYKGHYNKDA
+438 VYQGHFNNNAK
-448 SDFDFTTNAIGHQN
+448 DFDFSTNATGYQN
-462 LNRSPYNHYWSYNHY
+462 LNQSGYSYYWPYNYS
-477 FNLTWKN
+477 FNLTWDN

-493 SGEGNDKPVPPTYGF
+493 SGEGNDKPVPPTYGY
-508 SELVDTTQNTAPAT
+508 SPTVNTIQDTHADYPV
-522 MTFQTTGV
+522 MTFQQPGT
-530 LEEIEDSVVLNTLS
+530 LEETEDSMPITTLTE
-544 QSGEDRGENTSP
+544 SGEDRGENTSP

-730 TSATYRIGDF
+730 TSATYRIGNFVWRDEDHNGVQNDGEHGLEGVLVTLKTADGVVLNTTTSDANGHYQFTNVQKGKYIVEFTTPEGYEATSKHTTANTEKDSDGLIANIDVTQDDMSIDAGFFPLENWNAQPKDETYTIGDF

-755 HGLEGVLVT
+755 HSLEGVLVT

-958 FPLENWNPQPKDET
+958 FPLENWNPQP
-972 YTIGDFVW
+972 
-980 RDEDHNGVQNDGEHG
+980 
-995 LEGVLVTLK
+995 
-1004 TADGVVLNTTT
+1004 
-1015 SDANGHY
+1015 
-1022 QFTNVQKGKY
+1022 
-1032 IVEFTTPEGYEATSK
+1032 
-1047 HTTANTEKDSD
+1047 
-1058 GLIANIDV
+1058 
-1066 TQDDMSIDAGF
+1066 
-1077 FPLENWNPQPKD
+1077 
-1089 ETYTIGDFVWRDEG
+1089 
-1103 HNGVQNDGEH
+1103 
-1113 GLEGVLVTLKTAD
+1113 
-1126 GVVLNTTTSDAN
+1126 
-1138 GHYQFTNVQKGK
+1138 
-1150 YIVEFTTPEGYEPTS
+1150 
-1165 KHTTANTEKDS
+1165 
-1176 DGLIANIDVTQD
+1176 
-1188 DMSIDAGFFPLE
+1188 
-1200 NWNPQPEPKNPDDKE
+1200 EPKNPDDKE
-1215 KPAPEQPDV
+1215 KPGPEQPDV
-1224 PQPEPKNPDDKEK
+1224 PQPEPKNPDDREK

-1273 PDDKEKPAPEQ
+1273 PDDKEKPAPFHLMHLNQ
-1284 PDAPQPK
+1284 SRCSQ
-1291 PMLPGEKVKPKPT
+1291 VK
-1304 HPGEAMQTTPQDK
+1304 
-1317 STSQTDEALPQTG
+1317 
-1330 ESSSQSSA
+1330 
-1338 LIFGGLLSLLGLGLL
+1338 
-1353 RRSSK
+1353 R
-1358 QNRSSMK
+1358 

>member
-36 ASEVSATTQEHN
+36 ASEVSTTTQEQN
-48 VETEQTKTEGELTT
+48 AEKEQAKTERELTT
-62 EVAQQAVSE
+62 EAAQQAVSE
-71 SAPIAENMQKTTSVA
+71 SASIAENMQETTSVA
-86 SENAKEV
+86 SENAKAV

-130 QTAPVQAPTT
+130 QTAPVQTP
-140 ATEHKSPRQAQEL
+140 ATEHKSPRQVQEL

-172 KVKVETSSITGH
+172 KVKVEKSSITGH
-184 QNNDKTYRQSNTV
+184 QNKDKTYHQSNTV

-203 RVTLNYDWS
+203 RVTLNYEWTFDKD
-212 FENGIKAGDY
+212 IKNDDY
-222 FDFQLSDNVD
+222 FEFQLSDNVD
-232 TNGISTVKKVP
+232 TNGISTIKKVP
-243 NIVDTQNNDT
+243 HIMDSQNSEQI
-253 VIAYGEVKDKNRIRY
+253 IAYGEINEKNRVRY
-268 RFTDYVSDK
+268 RFMDYVNQK
-277 ENVVGKLSLNLFI
+277 ENLKGKLSLNLFI
-290 NPAKVQNRGNIN
+290 KPDKVQDEGKIT
-302 VSSTLGSIK
+302 VTSQLGKEMTSQEFDIK
-311 TEETFNIEYI
+311 YI
-321 DGVKNNEGVTLNG
+321 DGVKSPSGITLNG
-334 RLDDLSKADQSFT
+334 RLDELSKADQSFT
-347 HYTTFKP
+347 HYAIFKP
-354 SQNELTNVSLKGTVT
+354 KHNNLTNVTLRGTVSNN
-369 TGAIENGI
+369 AQQNEKNGQ
-377 AGEVKIY
+377 VKVY
-384 EFIGSGELPESV
+384 EYIGQGELPQSA
-396 YANVNDTSHFN
+396 YANVKDTNQFR
-407 DITSNL
+407 DIT
-413 SNSIKSTSTGYEIT
+413 NSLRPTTVNSTGYQIT
-427 FDMKNKKPYVI
+427 FDHINKKPYVI
-438 VYKGHYNKDA
+438 VYKGHYKNEAKDLE
-448 SDFDFTTNAIGHQN
+448 FTTNATDYHSSN
-462 LNRSPYNHYWSYNHY
+462 LYSYNY
-477 FNLTWKN
+477 WPYYGSFNLTWKN
-484 GVAFYSNNA
+484 GVAFYSNKAN
-493 SGEGNDKPVPPTYGF
+493 GEGNDKPVPPTYGF

-920 EGYEATSKHTTAN
+920 EGYE
-933 TEKDSDGLIANIDV
+933 
-947 TQDDMSIDAGF
+947 
-958 FPLENWNPQPKDET
+958 
-972 YTIGDFVW
+972 
-980 RDEDHNGVQNDGEHG
+980 
-995 LEGVLVTLK
+995 
-1004 TADGVVLNTTT
+1004 
-1015 SDANGHY
+1015 
-1022 QFTNVQKGKY
+1022 
-1032 IVEFTTPEGYEATSK
+1032 
-1047 HTTANTEKDSD
+1047 
-1058 GLIANIDV
+1058 
-1066 TQDDMSIDAGF
+1066 
-1077 FPLENWNPQPKD
+1077 
-1089 ETYTIGDFVWRDEG
+1089 
-1103 HNGVQNDGEH
+1103 
-1113 GLEGVLVTLKTAD
+1113 
-1126 GVVLNTTTSDAN
+1126 
-1138 GHYQFTNVQKGK
+1138 
-1150 YIVEFTTPEGYEPTS
+1150 PTS

-1224 PQPEPKNPDDKEK
+1224 PQPEPKNPDDREK
-1237 PAPEQPDVPQPEPKN
+1237 PTPEQPDVPQPEPKN

-1317 STSQTDEALPQTG
+1317 STSQTDEALPKTG

>member
-36 ASEVSATTQEHN
+36 ASEVSTTTQEQN
-48 VETEQTKTEGELTT
+48 AEKEQTKTEGELTT
-62 EVAQQAVSE
+62 EAAQQTAVE
-71 SAPIAENMQKTTSVA
+71 SIPASENMQERTLVA
-86 SENAKEV
+86 SENGKEV
-93 TASDST
+93 TTTEST
-99 QEVTKTEAKDT
+99 QEVTKTETKDIV
-110 ATMKDSEIA
+110 TMKDSEIA

-140 ATEHKSPRQAQEL
+140 ATEHKSPRQAQEV

-172 KVKVETSSITGH
+172 KVKVETSSITSH

-1077 FPLENWNPQPKD
+1077 FPLENWNPQP
-1089 ETYTIGDFVWRDEG
+1089 
-1103 HNGVQNDGEH
+1103 
-1113 GLEGVLVTLKTAD
+1113 
-1126 GVVLNTTTSDAN
+1126 
-1138 GHYQFTNVQKGK
+1138 
-1150 YIVEFTTPEGYEPTS
+1150 
-1165 KHTTANTEKDS
+1165 
-1176 DGLIANIDVTQD
+1176 
-1188 DMSIDAGFFPLE
+1188 
-1200 NWNPQPEPKNPDDKE
+1200 EPKNPDDKE
-1215 KPAPEQPDV
+1215 KPGPEQPDV
-1224 PQPEPKNPDDKEK
+1224 PQPEPKNPDDREK

-1284 PDAPQPK
+1284 PDVPQPK

-1317 STSQTDEALPQTG
+1317 STSQTDEALPKTG